1 MTNKKLKLAAMSV
14 ALTACV
20 AAQPMAAHAVEG
32 PDPAED
38 NAAPQAEPVAESST
52 PAPVAEEGEKQEKVG
67 EQEEFFPPPVN
78 EEAKSEEQAPAFGPG
93 TKTDDIII
101 DYKPAEKP
109 EEPGESGK
117 DGETDGSE
125 GSGET
130 DETENPDGTYVKGD
144 VIDNSKKDE
153 ATGKDG
159 KIGEATKE
167 ETPDSS
173 SSTTV
178 VDPDAEVK
186 KGDPVVGKDED
197 GNTTITTPTE
207 TTGTETTTTTGTGK
221 ADSSTTITDTK
232 KGEEI
237 NLDDELG
244 KDVRPDWKTDKD
256 AKLGDYTV
264 DKVEP
269 AKDGNSK
276 TLTLKKTSPTE
287 EKEMAAEDIAKLLD
301 VPEGGVEKKE
311 ELDEEGN
318 PKTTYTLKKEEI
330 STDENGN
337 TVTRVTYYKITGNT
351 VETTTETT
359 LVLKVEKGTV
369 DVNNEDL
376 TTEIELP
383 SITAKNTDETKTDV
397 IEISSEKLGEMLQ
410 DEYYN
415 NVTGEYVYTENVDG
429 KEYTYKVKKMEDSK
443 PLTNAQLAER
453 LGEGFTGDD
462 NGVYYK
468 GEKLTFDQMEAV
480 RKTLSYTVEVTE
492 VTKTPGQV
500 EGGQESIES
509 AKETAKLEAIK
520 AALTDAARNA
530 GINVETDDFKNQ
542 LNTIDPTGKG
552 QLNLSYTDADGN
564 VHTVTLRYN
573 GATVSAPQPGT
584 PDSSKDTETRK
595 DVTDNVITGTAYV
608 TGSNT
613 WTESGSLNGTYVK
626 PGSGELPSLDGWTIA
641 SKDPEKGTTTY
652 KKEDTV
658 TSPDGTST
666 KITRT
671 CTITES
677 SASLSDTEK
686 EEIAWAEL
694 LNQHPEYKNKDEL
707 KAAGYNI
714 NISSMDFSGI
724 KCVEWTIDELSES
737 TKTDAKD
744 LNDKLVIPGGKN
756 WSIDEKART
765 ITVDGKTYDK
775 VTKTNDGYTCTV
787 EDKNGVKTTYTFT
800 KQAGAPLTP
809 EEIQTA
815 LAGQYSVSADSI
827 RLNADGK
834 TATFTKGNE
843 TITVD
848 YSTLSETLTVR
859 KDVHTSSSVT
869 DIIKDNKD
877 LEKAYDEL
885 WKQIQE
891 IQSKLLPGEELWIG
905 NLEVTDK
912 TEKTDIIKYFTTAIS
927 PENMSKDELIKALQ
941 EQERIAKNSTYVA
954 NKGSDYEET
963 KKNYYSGE
971 KTDEFKSFSK
981 APDGSKIEVYWKL
994 TWWGGY
1000 YYYTDANGQE
1010 VRVHSNTVHYEEQRD
1025 DIGHLDLASGSKLDL
1040 LPDKDDKVDQTDCV
1054 LVSKNLKLEWNYDA
1068 GNLVNG
1074 KGNQLVG
1081 LDSKISW
1088 DDEGG
1093 EGNGHYEYDRG
1104 TPNNCPDKSAYYKL
1118 TGTVAYDPIK
1128 ENGSIKL
1135 YQGQRGDYW
1144 TPGISA
1150 EDQAINAYLKAT
1162 GSSKTAASLTKKERD
1177 AIVGT
1182 YVVQI
1187 GTTGTNSTGESG
1199 YQVYLKSSELTAYG
1213 YMTRDANTCINSTYK
1228 RQDGTWGYVGGYD
1241 LMISKLTQV
1250 SEGKVVGQTES
1261 TIKTITAPL
1270 SIRSS
1275 QDFANRLLELNKQT
1289 TTHKTS
1295 ESATAYGENTS
1306 GGFDGAYT
1314 QNKSETVTG
1323 SGTGKGHYTTFTEVL
1338 KKLFTGSGSKEH
1350 DEGKVSY
1357 TYRTTD
1363 KVDTTPVSKE
1373 TVTTTDA
1380 HVDYNYTSIE
1390 TRTVT
1395 VNGEE
1400 TVIVPPVTPPVDPDT
1415 PDGPVED
1422 ETPDEVMT
1430 PETPELP
1437 AVQDAAPDE
1446 VVLPAEPEL
1455 PAVQDATA
1463 LPQTGVNWMAAL
1475 GMAFSGMLLT
1485 IAGAFASLKYKEK
1498 H

>member
-32 PDPAED
+32 PDSVED

-52 PAPVAEEGEKQEKVG
+52 PAPVAEEGEKQEEAG
-67 EQEEFFPPPVN
+67 EQEEFTPPRMN
-78 EEAKSEEQAPAFGPG
+78 EEAKKDDQAPAFGPG
-93 TKTDDIII
+93 TKTEDITI

-109 EEPGESGK
+109 EEP
-117 DGETDGSE
+117 D
-125 GSGET
+125 ET
-130 DETENPDGTYVKGD
+130 DEPETPGDTHLKGD
-144 VIDNSKKDE
+144 VIDNSKKNE
-153 ATGKDG
+153 ETGEDG

-197 GNTTITTPTE
+197 GSTTITTPTE

-244 KDVRPDWKTDKD
+244 QDVRPDWKTDKD
-256 AKLGDYTV
+256 DKLGGYTV

-269 AKDGNSK
+269 AEDGNSK
-276 TLTLKKTSPTE
+276 ELTLKKTSEPET
-287 EKEMAAEDIAKLLD
+287 KEMSAEDVAKLLD

-318 PKTTYTLKKEEI
+318 PKTTYTLKKEET

-337 TVTRVTYYKITGNT
+337 TVTRTTYYEITGNSVKT
-351 VETTTETT
+351 RTETT

-369 DVNNEDL
+369 DVDDKDL
-376 TTEIELP
+376 TTKVELP

-397 IEISSEKLGEMLQ
+397 IEISSEKLGEMLK

-429 KEYTYKVKKMEDSK
+429 KEYTYKVKKTENTK
-443 PLTNAQLAER
+443 PLTHAQLADR
-453 LGEGFTGDD
+453 LGEGFSVDADGD
-462 NGVYYK
+462 VCYK
-468 GEKLTFDQMEAV
+468 GEKLNLDQMEAV

-500 EGGQESIES
+500 EGGQESIKS
-509 AKETAKLEAIK
+509 AEETAKLEAIK
-520 AALTDAARNA
+520 AALTDAAKKT
-530 GINVETDDFKNQ
+530 GINVDSEDFKNQ

-573 GATVSAPQPGT
+573 GATVSAPEPG
-584 PDSSKDTETRK
+584 SSDPSKNTETRK

-608 TGSNT
+608 NGSNT

-626 PGSGELPSLDGWTIA
+626 PDSGELPSLDGWTIA

-658 TSPDGTST
+658 TSPDGTIT

-686 EEIAWAEL
+686 EEIAWKEL
-694 LNQHPEYKNKDEL
+694 QNKTGKD
-707 KAAGYNI
+707 KATLLQEGYSI
-714 NISSMDFSGI
+714 DIGSMDFSGI
-724 KCVEWTIDELSES
+724 KRVEWTIDTLSES
-737 TKTDAKD
+737 TKTDTKD

-756 WSIDEKART
+756 WSIDENAGT
-765 ITVDGKTYDK
+765 ITVDGKTYDN
-775 VTKTNDGYTCTV
+775 VTKTDDGYTCTV

-834 TATFTKGNE
+834 TATFTKGDE

-869 DIIKDNKD
+869 GIIKDDKD

-891 IQSKLLPGEELWIG
+891 IQSKLQPGEELWIG
-905 NLEVTDK
+905 K
-912 TEKTDIIKYFTTAIS
+912 TKIDSTTQKEDIIKYFTKAIS
-927 PENMSKDELIKALQ
+927 PDNMSKDELIKALQ

-971 KTDEFKSFSK
+971 KTDEFKYFSK
-981 APDGSKIEVYWKL
+981 APDDSKIEVYWKW

-1010 VRVHSNTVHYEEQRD
+1010 VRVHSNTVHSEEQRD

-1040 LPDKDDKVDQTDCV
+1040 LPDKDGKVDQTDCV

-1068 GNLVNG
+1068 GKLVNG
-1074 KGNQLVG
+1074 KDNQTVG

-1093 EGNGHYEYDRG
+1093 EGSGHYEYDRG
-1104 TPNNCPDKSAYYKL
+1104 NRNNNPDKSAYYKL

-1135 YQGQRGDYW
+1135 YQGQWGDYW
-1144 TPGISA
+1144 NPGISA
-1150 EDQAINAYLKAT
+1150 EDEAINAYLKAT
-1162 GSSKTAASLTKKERD
+1162 GSSKTYRDLTTKERN

-1182 YVVQI
+1182 YVVKI

-1213 YMTRDANTCINSTYK
+1213 YMSRDANTCINSTYK

-1241 LMISKLTQV
+1241 LMISELTQV
-1250 SEGKVVGQTES
+1250 REGKVVGQTES

-1275 QDFANRLLELNKQT
+1275 QDFAKRLLELNKQT
-1289 TTHKTS
+1289 TTHKTG
-1295 ESATAYGENTS
+1295 EGATAYGENTS
-1306 GGFDGAYT
+1306 GDFDGTYT
-1314 QNKSETVTG
+1314 QKKSETVEA
-1323 SGTGKGHYTTFTEVL
+1323 SGTGSGHYTTFTEVL
-1338 KKLFTGSGSKEH
+1338 KKIFSGSGSKEH
-1350 DEGKVSY
+1350 DEGSVSY
-1357 TYRTTD
+1357 THRTTD
-1363 KVDTTPVSKE
+1363 KVNTTPVSKE

-1380 HVDYNYTSIE
+1380 HVGYNYTSIE
-1390 TRTVT
+1390 TRKVT

-1422 ETPDEVMT
+1422 ETPDEVVT

-1437 AVQDAAPDE
+1437 PVQDATPDAP
-1446 VVLPAEPEL
+1446 VLPSDAVL
-1455 PAVQDATA
+1455 PAVQDA

>member
-32 PDPAED
+32 PDSVED
-38 NAAPQAEPVAESST
+38 NAAPQAEPVVESST
-52 PAPVAEEGEKQEKVG
+52 PAPVAEEGEKQEEAG
-67 EQEEFFPPPVN
+67 EQEEFTPPRMN
-78 EEAKSEEQAPAFGPG
+78 EEAKKDDQAPAFGPG

-269 AKDGNSK
+269 AEDGNSK
-276 TLTLKKTSPTE
+276 ELTLKKTSPTE

-301 VPEGGVEKKE
+301 VPEGGVEKKT
-311 ELDEEGN
+311 DNEGN
-318 PKTTYTLKKEEI
+318 TTYTLKKEET

-337 TVTRVTYYKITGNT
+337 TVTRVTYYEITGNSVKT
-351 VETTTETT
+351 RTETT
-359 LVLKVEKGTV
+359 LKLKVEKGTV
-369 DVNNEDL
+369 DVDEKDL
-376 TTEIELP
+376 TTKVELP

-397 IEISSEKLGEMLQ
+397 IEISSEKLGEMLK

-429 KEYTYKVKKMEDSK
+429 KEYTYKVKKTENTK
-443 PLTNAQLAER
+443 PLTNEQLANR
-453 LGEGFTGDD
+453 LGEGFTADA

-468 GEKLTFDQMEAV
+468 GEKLNLDQMEAV
-480 RKTLSYTVEVTE
+480 RKTLSYTVAVTE
-492 VTKTPGQV
+492 ITKNEGQV
-500 EGGQESIES
+500 EGGQESIKS
-509 AKETAKLEAIK
+509 AEETAKLEAIK
-520 AALTDAARNA
+520 AALTDAAKKT
-530 GINVETDDFKNQ
+530 GINVDSEDFKNQ

-564 VHTVTLRYN
+564 VHTVTLCYD
-573 GATVSAPQPGT
+573 GATVSAPEPG
-584 PDSSKDTETRK
+584 SSDPSKNTETREDIK
-595 DVTDNVITGTAYV
+595 DYTVTGTAYV

-626 PGSGELPSLDGWTIA
+626 PGSGELPSLEGWTIA

-652 KKEDTV
+652 KKEETV

-677 SASLSDTEK
+677 SASLTDAEK
-686 EEIAWAEL
+686 EEIAWKEL
-694 LNQHPEYKNKDEL
+694 QNKTGRD
-707 KAAGYNI
+707 KATLLQEGYSI
-714 NISSMDFSGI
+714 DIGSMDFSGI
-724 KCVEWTIDELSES
+724 KRVEWTIDTLSES
-737 TKTDAKD
+737 TKTDTKD

-756 WSIDEKART
+756 WSIDENAGT
-765 ITVDGKTYDK
+765 ITVDGNIYRN
-775 VTKTNDGYTCTV
+775 VTKTDDGYTCTV

-834 TATFTKGNE
+834 TATFTKGDE

-869 DIIKDNKD
+869 GIIKDDKD

-891 IQSKLLPGEELWIG
+891 IQSKLQPGEELRIG
-905 NLEVTDK
+905 ETKIDSTTK
-912 TEKTDIIKYFTTAIS
+912 KEDIIKYFTKAIS
-927 PENMSKDELIKALQ
+927 PDDMSKDELIKALQ
-941 EQERIAKNSTYVA
+941 EQERIAKSSTYVA

-971 KTDEFKSFSK
+971 KTDEFKYFSK
-981 APDGSKIEVYWKL
+981 APDDSKIEVYWKW

-1010 VRVHSNTVHYEEQRD
+1010 VRVDSNTVHSEEQRD

-1040 LPDKDDKVDQTDCV
+1040 LPDEDGKVNQTDCV

-1068 GNLVNG
+1068 GKLVNG
-1074 KGNQLVG
+1074 KDNQTVG

-1093 EGNGHYEYDRG
+1093 EGSGHYEYDRG
-1104 TPNNCPDKSAYYKL
+1104 NRNNNPDKSAYYKL

-1135 YQGQRGDYW
+1135 YQGGYDGWYW
-1144 TPGISA
+1144 VSA
-1150 EDQAINAYLKAT
+1150 EDQAINAYLEAT

-1182 YVVQI
+1182 YVVKI

-1213 YMTRDANTCINSTYK
+1213 YMSRDANTCINSTYK

-1241 LMISKLTQV
+1241 LMISELTQV
-1250 SEGKVVGQTES
+1250 REGKVVGQTES

-1275 QDFANRLLELNKQT
+1275 QDFAKRLLELNKQT
-1289 TTHKTS
+1289 TTTHKTG
-1295 ESATAYGENTS
+1295 EGATAFGDNTS
-1306 GGFDGAYT
+1306 GSFSGTYT
-1314 QNKSETVTG
+1314 QKKSETVEA
-1323 SGTGKGHYTTFTEVL
+1323 SGTGSGHYTTFTEVL
-1338 KKLFTGSGSKEH
+1338 KKIFSGSGSKEH
-1350 DEGKVSY
+1350 DEGSVSY
-1357 TYRTTD
+1357 THRTTD
-1363 KVDTTPVSKE
+1363 KVNTTPVSKE

-1380 HVDYNYTSIE
+1380 HVGYNYTSIE

-1422 ETPDEVMT
+1422 ETPDEVVT

-1437 AVQDAAPDE
+1437 PVQDATPDAP
-1446 VVLPAEPEL
+1446 VLPSDAVL
-1455 PAVQDATA
+1455 PAVQDA

-1475 GMAFSGMLLT
+1475 GMAFSGMLLMVV
-1485 IAGAFASLKYKEK
+1485 GAFTSLKYKEK

>member
-1 MTNKKLKLAAMSV
+1 MTNKKLKLATMSV

-32 PDPAED
+32 PDSVED
-38 NAAPQAEPVAESST
+38 NAAPQAEP
-52 PAPVAEEGEKQEKVG
+52 APVEGKTAEGEVEGEEEKQE
-67 EQEEFFPPPVN
+67 EFVSPVN
-78 EEAKSEEQAPAFGPG
+78 DEAKKDDQAPAFGPG

-109 EEPGESGK
+109 DETGKSGE
-117 DGETDGSE
+117 DGETDGSD

-221 ADSSTTITDTK
+221 ADSTTTTITDTK
-232 KGEEI
+232 KGDQIDLNEELK
-237 NLDDELG
+237 NKDG
-244 KDVRPDWKTDKD
+244 KVEEPTWETKAED
-256 AKLGDYTV
+256 KLGDYTV
-264 DKVEP
+264 KEVEDTKGDP
-269 AKDGNSK
+269 NSK
-276 TLTLKKTSPTE
+276 TLTLKKTSDSET
-287 EKEMAAEDIAKLLD
+287 KEMSAEDVAKLLD
-301 VPEGGVEKKE
+301 VPGDGVEKKT
-311 ELDEEGN
+311 DDEGN
-318 PKTTYTLKKEEI
+318 TTYTLKKEET

-337 TVTRVTYYKITGNT
+337 TVTRVTYYEITGNSVKT
-351 VETTTETT
+351 RTETT
-359 LVLKVEKGTV
+359 LKLKVEKGTV
-369 DVNNEDL
+369 DVDDKDL
-376 TTEIELP
+376 TTKVELP

-397 IEISSEKLGEMLQ
+397 IEISSEKLGEMLK

-429 KEYTYKVKKMEDSK
+429 KEYTYKVKKTENTK
-443 PLTNAQLAER
+443 PLTHAQLADR

-468 GEKLTFDQMEAV
+468 GEKLNLDQMEAV

-500 EGGQESIES
+500 EGGQESIKS
-509 AKETAKLEAIK
+509 AEETAKLEAIK
-520 AALTDAARNA
+520 AALTDAAKKT
-530 GINVETDDFKNQ
+530 GINVDSEDFKNQ

-564 VHTVTLRYN
+564 VHTVTLRYD
-573 GATVSAPQPGT
+573 GATVSAPQPGSSD
-584 PDSSKDTETRK
+584 PSKDTETRK

-652 KKEDTV
+652 KKEETV
-658 TSPDGTST
+658 TLPDGTST

-671 CTITES
+671 CTIKES
-677 SASLSDTEK
+677 SASLSDAEK
-686 EEIAWAEL
+686 EEIAWKEL
-694 LNQHPEYKNKDEL
+694 QNKTGKD
-707 KAAGYNI
+707 KATLLQEGYSI
-714 NISSMDFSGI
+714 DIGSMDFSGI
-724 KCVEWTIDELSES
+724 KRVEWTINELSES

-834 TATFTKGNE
+834 TATFTKGDE

-869 DIIKDNKD
+869 GIIKDDKD

-891 IQSKLLPGEELWIG
+891 IQSKLQPGEELRIG
-905 NLEVTDK
+905 ETKIDSTTK
-912 TEKTDIIKYFTTAIS
+912 KEDIIKYFTKAIS
-927 PENMSKDELIKALQ
+927 PDDMSKDELIKALQ
-941 EQERIAKNSTYVA
+941 EQERIAKSSTYVA

-971 KTDEFKSFSK
+971 KTGEFKYFSK
-981 APDGSKIEVYWKL
+981 APDGSKIEVYWKS
-994 TWWGGY
+994 TWGWNGY
-1000 YYYTDANGQE
+1000 YYYTDANGHE
-1010 VRVHSNTVHYEEQRD
+1010 VRVDSNTVHSEEQRD
-1025 DIGHLDLASGSKLDL
+1025 DIKHLDLASGSKLDL
-1040 LPDKDDKVDQTDCV
+1040 LPDEDGKVNQTDCV

-1068 GNLVNG
+1068 GKLVNG
-1074 KGNQLVG
+1074 KGNQTVG

-1093 EGNGHYEYDRG
+1093 KGSGHYEYDRG
-1104 TPNNCPDKSAYYKL
+1104 DPNKNPDKSAYYKL

-1150 EDQAINAYLKAT
+1150 EDEAINAYLKAT
-1162 GSSKTAASLTKKERD
+1162 GSSKTYRDLTTKERN

-1182 YVVQI
+1182 YVVKI

-1213 YMTRDANTCINSTYK
+1213 YMSRDANTCINSTYK

-1241 LMISKLTQV
+1241 LMISELTQV
-1250 SEGKVVGQTES
+1250 REGKVVGQTES

-1275 QDFANRLLELNKQT
+1275 QDFAKRLLELNKQT
-1289 TTHKTS
+1289 TTTHKTG
-1295 ESATAYGENTS
+1295 EGATAYGENTS
-1306 GGFDGAYT
+1306 GGFDGTYT
-1314 QNKSETVTG
+1314 QKKSETVEG

-1338 KKLFTGSGSKEH
+1338 KKIFSGSGSKEH
-1350 DEGKVSY
+1350 DEGSVSY
-1357 TYRTTD
+1357 THRTTD
-1363 KVDTTPVSKE
+1363 KVNTTPVSKE
-1373 TVTTTDA
+1373 TVTTTAA
-1380 HVDYNYTSIE
+1380 HVGYNYTSIE

-1400 TVIVPPVTPPVDPDT
+1400 TVIVPPVTPPET
-1415 PDGPVED
+1415 PVED
-1422 ETPDEVMT
+1422 ETPDEVVT

-1437 AVQDAAPDE
+1437 PVQDATPDTP
-1446 VVLPAEPEL
+1446 VLPSDAVL
-1455 PAVQDATA
+1455 PAVQDA

-1485 IAGAFASLKYKEK
+1485 IAGAFTSLKYKEK

>member
-1 MTNKKLKLAAMSV
+1 M
-14 ALTACV
+14 
-20 AAQPMAAHAVEG
+20 
-32 PDPAED
+32 
-38 NAAPQAEPVAESST
+38 
-52 PAPVAEEGEKQEKVG
+52 
-67 EQEEFFPPPVN
+67 N

-93 TKTDDIII
+93 IKTDDITI
-101 DYKPAEKP
+101 DYKPAAKP
-109 EEPGESGK
+109 EEPGE
-117 DGETDGSE
+117 
-125 GSGET
+125 T
-130 DETENPDGTYVKGD
+130 DEPETPGDTHLKGD

-153 ATGKDG
+153 ATGEDG
-159 KIGEATKE
+159 KIGTATKE

-269 AKDGNSK
+269 AEDGNSK
-276 TLTLKKTSPTE
+276 ELTLKKTSPTE

-301 VPEGGVEKKE
+301 VPEGGVEKKT
-311 ELDEEGN
+311 DNEGN
-318 PKTTYTLKKEEI
+318 TTYTLKKEET

-337 TVTRVTYYKITGNT
+337 TVTRVTYYEITGNSVKT
-351 VETTTETT
+351 RTETT
-359 LVLKVEKGTV
+359 LKLKVEKGTV
-369 DVNNEDL
+369 DVDEKDL
-376 TTEIELP
+376 TTKVELP

-397 IEISSEKLGEMLQ
+397 IEISSEKLGEMLK

-429 KEYTYKVKKMEDSK
+429 KEYTYKVKKTENTK
-443 PLTNAQLAER
+443 PLTNEQLANR
-453 LGEGFTGDD
+453 LGEGFTADA

-468 GEKLTFDQMEAV
+468 GEKLNLDQMEAV
-480 RKTLSYTVEVTE
+480 RKTLSYTVAVTE
-492 VTKTPGQV
+492 ITKNEGQV
-500 EGGQESIES
+500 EGGQESIKS
-509 AKETAKLEAIK
+509 AEETAKLEAIK
-520 AALTDAARNA
+520 AALTDAAKKT
-530 GINVETDDFKNQ
+530 GINVDSEDFKNQ

-564 VHTVTLRYN
+564 VHTVTLCYD
-573 GATVSAPQPGT
+573 GATVSAPEPG
-584 PDSSKDTETRK
+584 SSDPSKNTETREDIK
-595 DVTDNVITGTAYV
+595 DYTVTGTAYV

-626 PGSGELPSLDGWTIA
+626 PGSGELPSLEGWTIA

-652 KKEDTV
+652 KKEETV

-677 SASLSDTEK
+677 SASLTDAEK
-686 EEIAWAEL
+686 EEIAWKEL
-694 LNQHPEYKNKDEL
+694 QNKTGRD
-707 KAAGYNI
+707 KATLLQEGYSI
-714 NISSMDFSGI
+714 DIGSMDFSGI
-724 KCVEWTIDELSES
+724 KRVEWTIDTLSES
-737 TKTDAKD
+737 TKTDTKD

-756 WSIDEKART
+756 WSIDENAGT
-765 ITVDGKTYDK
+765 ITVDGNIYRN
-775 VTKTNDGYTCTV
+775 VTKTDDGYTCTV

-834 TATFTKGNE
+834 TATFTKGDE

-869 DIIKDNKD
+869 GIIKDDKD

-891 IQSKLLPGEELWIG
+891 IQSKLQPGEELRIG
-905 NLEVTDK
+905 ETKIDSTTK
-912 TEKTDIIKYFTTAIS
+912 KEDIIKYFTKAIS
-927 PENMSKDELIKALQ
+927 PDDMSKDELIKALQ
-941 EQERIAKNSTYVA
+941 EQERIAKSSTYVA

-971 KTDEFKSFSK
+971 KTDEFKYFSK
-981 APDGSKIEVYWKL
+981 APDDSKIEVYWKW

-1010 VRVHSNTVHYEEQRD
+1010 VRVDSNTVHSEEQRD

-1040 LPDKDDKVDQTDCV
+1040 LPDEDGKVNQTDCV

-1068 GNLVNG
+1068 GKLVNG
-1074 KGNQLVG
+1074 KDNQTVG

-1093 EGNGHYEYDRG
+1093 EGSGHYEYDRG
-1104 TPNNCPDKSAYYKL
+1104 NRNNNPDKSAYYKL

-1135 YQGQRGDYW
+1135 YQGGYDGWYW
-1144 TPGISA
+1144 VSA
-1150 EDQAINAYLKAT
+1150 EDQAINAYLEAT

-1182 YVVQI
+1182 YVVKI

-1241 LMISKLTQV
+1241 LMISELTQV
-1250 SEGKVVGQTES
+1250 REGKVVGQTES

-1275 QDFANRLLELNKQT
+1275 QDFAKRLLELNKQT
-1289 TTHKTS
+1289 TTTHKTG
-1295 ESATAYGENTS
+1295 EGATAYGENTS
-1306 GGFDGAYT
+1306 GDFDGTYT
-1314 QNKSETVTG
+1314 QKKSETVEA
-1323 SGTGKGHYTTFTEVL
+1323 SGTGSGHYTTFTEVL
-1338 KKLFTGSGSKEH
+1338 KKIFSGSGSKEH
-1350 DEGKVSY
+1350 DEGSVSY
-1357 TYRTTD
+1357 THRTTD
-1363 KVDTTPVSKE
+1363 KVNTTPVSKE

-1380 HVDYNYTSIE
+1380 HVGYNYTSIE

-1400 TVIVPPVTPPVDPDT
+1400 TVIVPPVTPPET
-1415 PDGPVED
+1415 PVED
-1422 ETPDEVMT
+1422 VTPDEVVMT

-1437 AVQDAAPDE
+1437 PVQDATPDTP
-1446 VVLPAEPEL
+1446 VLPSDAVL
-1455 PAVQDATA
+1455 PAVQDA

>member
-1 MTNKKLKLAAMSV
+1 M
-14 ALTACV
+14 
-20 AAQPMAAHAVEG
+20 
-32 PDPAED
+32 
-38 NAAPQAEPVAESST
+38 
-52 PAPVAEEGEKQEKVG
+52 
-67 EQEEFFPPPVN
+67 N

-93 TKTDDIII
+93 TKTDDITI
-101 DYKPAEKP
+101 DYKPAAKP
-109 EEPGESGK
+109 EEPGKSGE
-117 DGETDGSE
+117 DGEADGSE

-256 AKLGDYTV
+256 AKLGGYTV

-276 TLTLKKTSPTE
+276 TLTLKKTSEPET
-287 EKEMAAEDIAKLLD
+287 KEMSAEDVAKLLD
-301 VPEGGVEKKE
+301 VPEDGVEKKT
-311 ELDEEGN
+311 DDEGN
-318 PKTTYTLKKEEI
+318 TTYTLKKEET

-337 TVTRVTYYKITGNT
+337 TVTRVTYYEITGNSVKT
-351 VETTTETT
+351 RTETT

-369 DVNNEDL
+369 DVDDKDL
-376 TTEIELP
+376 TTKVELP

-397 IEISSEKLGEMLQ
+397 IEISSEKLGEMLK

-415 NVTGEYVYTENVDG
+415 NDTGEYVYTETDANG
-429 KEYTYKVKKMEDSK
+429 KEYTYKVKKTEDTK
-443 PLTNAQLAER
+443 PLTNKQLADR

-468 GEKLTFDQMEAV
+468 GEKLNLDQMEAV

-500 EGGQESIES
+500 EGGQESIKS
-509 AKETAKLEAIK
+509 AEETAKLEAIK
-520 AALTDAARNA
+520 AALTDAAKKT
-530 GINVETDDFKNQ
+530 GINVDSEDFKNQ

-564 VHTVTLRYN
+564 VHTVTLRYD
-573 GATVSAPQPGT
+573 GATVSAPQPGSSD
-584 PDSSKDTETRK
+584 PSKDTETRK

-626 PGSGELPSLDGWTIA
+626 PGSGELPSFDGWTIA

-652 KKEDTV
+652 KKEETV

-724 KCVEWTIDELSES
+724 KRVEWTIDTLSES
-737 TKTDAKD
+737 TKTDTKD

-756 WSIDEKART
+756 WSIDENAGT
-765 ITVDGKTYDK
+765 ITVDGNIYRN
-775 VTKTNDGYTCTV
+775 VTKTDDGYTCTV

-905 NLEVTDK
+905 K
-912 TEKTDIIKYFTTAIS
+912 TKIDSTTKKEDIIKYFTKAIS

-981 APDGSKIEVYWKL
+981 APDGSKIEVYWKS
-994 TWWGGY
+994 TWLWYGY

-1010 VRVHSNTVHYEEQRD
+1010 VRVDNNTVHSEEQRD

-1040 LPDKDDKVDQTDCV
+1040 LPDEDGKVDQTDCV

-1074 KGNQLVG
+1074 KGNQPVG

-1093 EGNGHYEYDRG
+1093 KGDGHYEYDRG
-1104 TPNNCPDKSAYYKL
+1104 NSNNCPDKSAYYKL

-1150 EDQAINAYLKAT
+1150 EDEAINAYLKAT
-1162 GSSKTAASLTKKERD
+1162 GSNKTAASLTKKERD

-1241 LMISKLTQV
+1241 LMISELTQV

-1275 QDFANRLLELNKQT
+1275 QDFAKRLLELNKQT
-1289 TTHKTS
+1289 TTTHKTG
-1295 ESATAYGENTS
+1295 EGATAYGENTS
-1306 GGFDGAYT
+1306 GDFDGTYT
-1314 QNKSETVTG
+1314 QKKSETVEG

-1338 KKLFTGSGSKEH
+1338 KKIFSGSGSKEH
-1350 DEGKVSY
+1350 DEGSVSY
-1357 TYRTTD
+1357 THRTTD
-1363 KVDTTPVSKE
+1363 KVNTTPVSKE

-1380 HVDYNYTSIE
+1380 HVGYNYTSIE

-1400 TVIVPPVTPPVDPDT
+1400 TVIVPPVTPPET
-1415 PDGPVED
+1415 PVED
-1422 ETPDEVMT
+1422 ETPDEVVT
-1430 PETPELP
+1430 PETPKLPPVQDATPDAPVLPSDAVLP
-1437 AVQDAAPDE
+1437 AVQD
-1446 VVLPAEPEL
+1446 
-1455 PAVQDATA
+1455 A

>member
-32 PDPAED
+32 PDSVED
-38 NAAPQAEPVAESST
+38 NAAPQAEP
-52 PAPVAEEGEKQEKVG
+52 APVEGKTAEGEVEGEEEKQE
-67 EQEEFFPPPVN
+67 EFVPPVN
-78 EEAKSEEQAPAFGPG
+78 DEAKKDDQAPAYGPG

-109 EEPGESGK
+109 EEPGKSGE
-117 DGETDGSE
+117 DGETDSSE

-197 GNTTITTPTE
+197 GNPTITTPTE

-221 ADSSTTITDTK
+221 ADSSTTIITDTK

-237 NLDDELG
+237 DLNKELKNKDG
-244 KDVRPDWKTDKD
+244 KVKKPTWETKAED
-256 AKLGDYTV
+256 KLGDYTV
-264 DKVEP
+264 KEVKATEGDP
-269 AKDGNSK
+269 NSK
-276 TLTLKKTSPTE
+276 TLTLKKTSDPET
-287 EKEMAAEDIAKLLD
+287 KEMSAEDVAKLLD
-301 VPEGGVEKKE
+301 VPKDGVEKKTD
-311 ELDEEGN
+311 DEG
-318 PKTTYTLKKEEI
+318 KTTYILKKEET

-337 TVTRVTYYKITGNT
+337 TVTRVTYYKITDNT

-369 DVNNEDL
+369 DVDNEDL
-376 TTEIELP
+376 TTEIKLP

-397 IEISSEKLGEMLQ
+397 IEISSEKLGKML
-410 DEYYN
+410 DDKNYN
-415 NVTGEYVYTENVDG
+415 KDTGEYVYTETVDG
-429 KEYTYKVKKMEDSK
+429 KEYTYKVKKTENTK
-443 PLTNAQLAER
+443 PLTPAQLAER
-453 LGEGFTGDD
+453 LGEGFTADD

-468 GEKLTFDQMEAV
+468 GEKLNFDQMKAV

-500 EGGQESIES
+500 EGGQESIKS
-509 AKETAKLEAIK
+509 AEETAKLEAIK

-686 EEIAWAEL
+686 EEIAWNEL
-694 LNQHPEYKNKDEL
+694 QNKTGKD
-707 KAAGYNI
+707 KATLIQEGYSI
-714 NISSMDFSGI
+714 DIGSMDFSGI
-724 KCVEWTIDELSES
+724 KRVEWTIDELSES

-756 WSIDEKART
+756 WSIDEKAGT

-834 TATFTKGNE
+834 TATFTKGDE

-981 APDGSKIEVYWKL
+981 APDGSKIEVYWKS

-1074 KGNQLVG
+1074 KGNQPVG

-1093 EGNGHYEYDRG
+1093 EGDGHYEYDRG
-1104 TPNNCPDKSAYYKL
+1104 NPNNCPDKSAYYKL

-1135 YQGQRGDYW
+1135 YQGGYDGW
-1144 TPGISA
+1144 HWVSA

-1162 GSSKTAASLTKKERD
+1162 GSSKTAASLTKKERN

-1182 YVVQI
+1182 YVVKI

-1199 YQVYLKSSELTAYG
+1199 YQVYLKTSELTAYG

-1306 GGFDGAYT
+1306 GGFNGAYT
-1314 QNKSETVTG
+1314 QDKSETVTG

-1363 KVDTTPVSKE
+1363 KVNTTPVSKE

-1390 TRTVT
+1390 TRKVT
-1395 VNGEE
+1395 VSGEE

-1422 ETPDEVMT
+1422 ETPDEVVT

-1437 AVQDAAPDE
+1437 PVQDATPDDAAPE
-1446 VVLPAEPEL
+1446 TPVLPSDAVL
-1455 PAVQDATA
+1455 PAVQDA

-1485 IAGAFASLKYKEK
+1485 IVGAFTSLKYKEK

>member
-32 PDPAED
+32 PDSVED
-38 NAAPQAEPVAESST
+38 NAAPQAEP
-52 PAPVAEEGEKQEKVG
+52 APVEGKTAEGEVEGEEEKQE
-67 EQEEFFPPPVN
+67 EFVPPEN
-78 EEAKSEEQAPAFGPG
+78 DEAKKDDQAPAFGPG

-109 EEPGESGK
+109 EEPGKSGE
-117 DGETDGSE
+117 DGETDSSE

-197 GNTTITTPTE
+197 GNPTITTPTE
-207 TTGTETTTTTGTGK
+207 TTGTQTTTTTGTGK
-221 ADSSTTITDTK
+221 ADSSTTIITDTK

-237 NLDDELG
+237 DLNKELKNKDG
-244 KDVRPDWKTDKD
+244 KVKKPTWETKAED
-256 AKLGDYTV
+256 KLGDYTV
-264 DKVEP
+264 KEVKATEGDP
-269 AKDGNSK
+269 NSK
-276 TLTLKKTSPTE
+276 TLTLKKTSDPET
-287 EKEMAAEDIAKLLD
+287 KEMSAEDVAKLLD
-301 VPEGGVEKKE
+301 VPKDGVEKKTD
-311 ELDEEGN
+311 DEG
-318 PKTTYTLKKEEI
+318 KTTYILKKEET

-337 TVTRVTYYKITGNT
+337 TVTRVTYYKITDNT

-369 DVNNEDL
+369 DVDNEDL
-376 TTEIELP
+376 TTEIKLP

-397 IEISSEKLGEMLQ
+397 IEISSEKLGKML
-410 DEYYN
+410 DDKNYN
-415 NVTGEYVYTENVDG
+415 KDTGEYVYTETVDG
-429 KEYTYKVKKMEDSK
+429 KEYTYKVKKTENTK
-443 PLTNAQLAER
+443 PLTPAQLAER
-453 LGEGFTGDD
+453 LGEGFTADD

-468 GEKLTFDQMEAV
+468 GEKLNFDQMKAV

-500 EGGQESIES
+500 EGGQESIKS
-509 AKETAKLEAIK
+509 AEETAKLEAIK

-564 VHTVTLRYN
+564 VHTVTLRYD

-584 PDSSKDTETRK
+584 PDSSKGTETRK

-608 TGSNT
+608 NGSNT

-658 TSPDGTST
+658 TSPDGTIT

-686 EEIAWAEL
+686 EEIAWNEL
-694 LNQHPEYKNKDEL
+694 QNKTGKD
-707 KAAGYNI
+707 KATLIQEGYSI
-714 NISSMDFSGI
+714 DIGSMDFSGI
-724 KCVEWTIDELSES
+724 KRVEWTIDELSES

-815 LAGQYSVSADSI
+815 LAGQYSVPADSI

-834 TATFTKGNE
+834 TATFTKGDE

-891 IQSKLLPGEELWIG
+891 IQSKLQPGEELWIG

-941 EQERIAKNSTYVA
+941 EQERIAKSSTYVA

-981 APDGSKIEVYWKL
+981 APDGSKIEVYWKS

-1074 KGNQLVG
+1074 KGNQPVG

-1093 EGNGHYEYDRG
+1093 EGDGHYEYDRG
-1104 TPNNCPDKSAYYKL
+1104 NPNNCPDKSAYYKL

-1182 YVVQI
+1182 YVVKI

-1199 YQVYLKSSELTAYG
+1199 YQVYLKTSELTAYG

-1275 QDFANRLLELNKQT
+1275 QDFANRLLELNQQT

-1295 ESATAYGENTS
+1295 ERATAYGENTS

-1314 QNKSETVTG
+1314 QDKSETVTG

-1357 TYRTTD
+1357 THRTTD
-1363 KVDTTPVSKE
+1363 KVNTTPVSKE
-1373 TVTTTDA
+1373 TETTTNA
-1380 HVDYNYTSIE
+1380 HVGYNYTSIE

-1422 ETPDEVMT
+1422 ETPDEVVT

-1437 AVQDAAPDE
+1437 PVQDATPDE

>member
-1 MTNKKLKLAAMSV
+1 M
-14 ALTACV
+14 
-20 AAQPMAAHAVEG
+20 
-32 PDPAED
+32 
-38 NAAPQAEPVAESST
+38 
-52 PAPVAEEGEKQEKVG
+52 
-67 EQEEFFPPPVN
+67 N
-78 EEAKSEEQAPAFGPG
+78 EEAKKDDQAPAFGPG

-109 EEPGESGK
+109 EEPGKSGE
-117 DGETDGSE
+117 DGEADGSE

-244 KDVRPDWKTDKD
+244 KDVRPDWKTNKD
-256 AKLGDYTV
+256 AKLGGYTV

-301 VPEGGVEKKE
+301 VPKDGVEKKT
-311 ELDEEGN
+311 DDEGN
-318 PKTTYTLKKEEI
+318 TTYTLKKEET

-337 TVTRVTYYKITGNT
+337 TVTRTTYYEITGT
-351 VETTTETT
+351 SVKTRTETT
-359 LVLKVEKGTV
+359 LKLKVEKGTV
-369 DVNNEDL
+369 DVDDKDL
-376 TTEIELP
+376 TTKVELP

-397 IEISSEKLGEMLQ
+397 IEISSEKLGEMLK

-429 KEYTYKVKKMEDSK
+429 KEYTYKVKKTENTK
-443 PLTNAQLAER
+443 PLTHAQLADR

-468 GEKLTFDQMEAV
+468 GEKLNLDQMEAV

-500 EGGQESIES
+500 EGGQESIKS
-509 AKETAKLEAIK
+509 AEETAKLEAIK
-520 AALTDAARNA
+520 AALTDAAKKT
-530 GINVETDDFKNQ
+530 GINVDSEDFKNQ

-564 VHTVTLRYN
+564 VHTVTLRYD
-573 GATVSAPQPGT
+573 GATVSAPQPGSSD
-584 PDSSKDTETRK
+584 PSKDTETRK

-652 KKEDTV
+652 KKEETV

-677 SASLSDTEK
+677 SASLSDAEK
-686 EEIAWAEL
+686 EEIAWKEL
-694 LNQHPEYKNKDEL
+694 QNKTGKD
-707 KAAGYNI
+707 KATLLQEGYSI
-714 NISSMDFSGI
+714 DIGSMDFSGI
-724 KCVEWTIDELSES
+724 KRVEWTIDTLSES
-737 TKTDAKD
+737 TKTDTKD

-756 WSIDEKART
+756 WSIDENAGT
-765 ITVDGKTYDK
+765 ITVDGNIYRN
-775 VTKTNDGYTCTV
+775 VTKTDDGYTCTV

-800 KQAGAPLTP
+800 KKAGAPLTP
-809 EEIQTA
+809 DEIQTA

-834 TATFTKGNE
+834 TATFTKGDE

-869 DIIKDNKD
+869 GIIKDDKD

-891 IQSKLLPGEELWIG
+891 IQSKLQPGEELRIG
-905 NLEVTDK
+905 ETKIDSTTK
-912 TEKTDIIKYFTTAIS
+912 KEDIIKYFTKAIS
-927 PENMSKDELIKALQ
+927 PDNMSKDELIKALQ

-971 KTDEFKSFSK
+971 KTGEFKYFSK
-981 APDGSKIEVYWKL
+981 APDGSKIEVYWKS
-994 TWWGGY
+994 TWGWNGY

-1010 VRVHSNTVHYEEQRD
+1010 VRVHSNTVHSEEQRD

-1040 LPDKDDKVDQTDCV
+1040 LPDEDGKVNQTDCV

-1068 GNLVNG
+1068 GKLVNG
-1074 KGNQLVG
+1074 KDNQTVG

-1093 EGNGHYEYDRG
+1093 EGSGHYEYDRG
-1104 TPNNCPDKSAYYKL
+1104 NRNNNPDKSAYYKL

-1135 YQGQRGDYW
+1135 YQGQWGDYW
-1144 TPGISA
+1144 NPGISA
-1150 EDQAINAYLKAT
+1150 EDEAINAYLKAT
-1162 GSSKTAASLTKKERD
+1162 GSSKTYRDLTTKERN

-1182 YVVQI
+1182 YVVKI

-1213 YMTRDANTCINSTYK
+1213 YMSRDANTCINSTYK

-1241 LMISKLTQV
+1241 LMISELTQV
-1250 SEGKVVGQTES
+1250 SEGKVIGQTES

-1275 QDFANRLLELNKQT
+1275 QDFAKRLLELNKQT
-1289 TTHKTS
+1289 TTTHKTG
-1295 ESATAYGENTS
+1295 EGATAYGENTS
-1306 GGFDGAYT
+1306 GDFDGTYT
-1314 QNKSETVTG
+1314 QKKSETVEA
-1323 SGTGKGHYTTFTEVL
+1323 SGTGSGHYTTFTEVL
-1338 KKLFTGSGSKEH
+1338 KKIFSGSGSKEH
-1350 DEGKVSY
+1350 DEGSISY
-1357 TYRTTD
+1357 THRTTD
-1363 KVDTTPVSKE
+1363 KVNTTPVSKE

-1380 HVDYNYTSIE
+1380 HVGYNYTSIE
-1390 TRTVT
+1390 TRKVT

-1422 ETPDEVMT
+1422 ETPDEVVT

-1437 AVQDAAPDE
+1437 PVQDATPDAP
-1446 VVLPAEPEL
+1446 VLPSDAVL
-1455 PAVQDATA
+1455 PAVQDA

>member
-1 MTNKKLKLAAMSV
+1 MLWK
-14 ALTACV
+14 
-20 AAQPMAAHAVEG
+20 
-32 PDPAED
+32 
-38 NAAPQAEPVAESST
+38 APTLSRITLPRR
-52 PAPVAEEGEKQEKVG
+52 PNPPLWKVRP
-67 EQEEFFPPPVN
+67 QKARSRAKRASRRSLPPPVN

-93 TKTDDIII
+93 TKTDDITI

-109 EEPGESGK
+109 EQPGKSGE
-117 DGETDGSE
+117 DGEADGSE

-159 KIGEATKE
+159 KIGTATKE

-244 KDVRPDWKTDKD
+244 KDVRPGWGTDKD
-256 AKLGDYTV
+256 DKLGGYTV
-264 DKVEP
+264 DKVENS
-269 AKDGNSK
+269 KDGNSK
-276 TLTLKKTSPTE
+276 ELTLKKTSPTE
-287 EKEMAAEDIAKLLD
+287 EKKMAAEDIAKLLD
-301 VPEGGVEKKE
+301 VPEGGVEKKT
-311 ELDEEGN
+311 DDEGN
-318 PKTTYTLKKEEI
+318 TTYTLKKEET

-337 TVTRVTYYKITGNT
+337 TVTRTTYYEITGNS
-351 VETTTETT
+351 VKTTTETT
-359 LVLKVEKGTV
+359 LKLKVEKGTV
-369 DVNNEDL
+369 DVDDKDL
-376 TTEIELP
+376 TTKVELP

-397 IEISSEKLGEMLQ
+397 IEISSEKLGEMLK

-415 NVTGEYVYTENVDG
+415 NDTGEYVYTENVDG
-429 KEYTYKVKKMEDSK
+429 KEYTYKVKKTENTK
-443 PLTNAQLAER
+443 PLTNAQLADR

-468 GEKLTFDQMEAV
+468 GEKLNLDQMEAV

-500 EGGQESIES
+500 EGGQESIKS
-509 AKETAKLEAIK
+509 AEETAKLEAIK
-520 AALTDAARNA
+520 AALTDAAKKT
-530 GINVETDDFKNQ
+530 GINVDSEDFKNQ

-573 GATVSAPQPGT
+573 GATVSTDPGT

-652 KKEDTV
+652 KKEETV

-686 EEIAWAEL
+686 EEIAWNEL
-694 LNQHPEYKNKDEL
+694 QNKTGKD
-707 KAAGYNI
+707 KATLIQEGYSI
-714 NISSMDFSGI
+714 DIGSMDFSGI
-724 KCVEWTIDELSES
+724 KRVEWTIAELSES

-756 WSIDEKART
+756 WSIDENAGT
-765 ITVDGKTYDK
+765 ITVDGNIYRN
-775 VTKTNDGYTCTV
+775 VTKTDDGYTCTV

-905 NLEVTDK
+905 K
-912 TEKTDIIKYFTTAIS
+912 TKIDSTTKKEDIIKYFTKAIS

-981 APDGSKIEVYWKL
+981 APDGSKIEVYWKS
-994 TWWGGY
+994 TWLWYGY

-1010 VRVHSNTVHYEEQRD
+1010 VRVDNNTVHYEEQRD

-1040 LPDKDDKVDQTDCV
+1040 LPDKDGKVDQTDCV

-1074 KGNQLVG
+1074 KGNQPVG

-1093 EGNGHYEYDRG
+1093 KGDGHYEYDRG
-1104 TPNNCPDKSAYYKL
+1104 NSNNCPDKSAYYKL

-1135 YQGQRGDYW
+1135 YQGGYDGWYW
-1144 TPGISA
+1144 VSA
-1150 EDQAINAYLKAT
+1150 EDQAINAYLEAT

-1241 LMISKLTQV
+1241 LMISELTQV
-1250 SEGKVVGQTES
+1250 REGKVVGQTES

-1275 QDFANRLLELNKQT
+1275 QDFAKRLLELNKQT
-1289 TTHKTS
+1289 TTTHKTG
-1295 ESATAYGENTS
+1295 EGATAYGENTS
-1306 GGFDGAYT
+1306 GDFDGTYT
-1314 QNKSETVTG
+1314 QKKSETVEA
-1323 SGTGKGHYTTFTEVL
+1323 SGTGSGHYTTFTEVL
-1338 KKLFTGSGSKEH
+1338 KKIFSGSGSKEH
-1350 DEGKVSY
+1350 DEGSVSY
-1357 TYRTTD
+1357 THRTTD
-1363 KVDTTPVSKE
+1363 KVNTTPVSKE

-1380 HVDYNYTSIE
+1380 HVGYNYTSIE
-1390 TRTVT
+1390 TRKVT

-1400 TVIVPPVTPPVDPDT
+1400 TVIVPPVTPPET
-1415 PDGPVED
+1415 PVED
-1422 ETPDEVMT
+1422 ETPDEVVT

-1437 AVQDAAPDE
+1437 PVQDVTPDDAAPETPDLPSD
-1446 VVLPAEPEL
+1446 VVL
-1455 PAVQDATA
+1455 PAVQDA

>member
-32 PDPAED
+32 PDSVED
-38 NAAPQAEPVAESST
+38 NAAPQAEP
-52 PAPVAEEGEKQEKVG
+52 APVEGKTAEGEVEGEEKK
-67 EQEEFFPPPVN
+67 QEEFVPPEN
-78 EEAKSEEQAPAFGPG
+78 DEAKKGDQAPAFGPG

-109 EEPGESGK
+109 EEPGE
-117 DGETDGSE
+117 
-125 GSGET
+125 T

-144 VIDNSKKDE
+144 VIDNNKKNE
-153 ATGKDG
+153 ETGKDG

-244 KDVRPDWKTDKD
+244 KDVRPDWSTDEK

-264 DKVEP
+264 KEVEP
-269 AKDGNSK
+269 SEDGNSK
-276 TLTLKKTSPTE
+276 TLTLKKTSEPET
-287 EKEMAAEDIAKLLD
+287 KKMSAEDVAKLLD
-301 VPEGGVEKKE
+301 VPEGGVEKKT
-311 ELDEEGN
+311 DDEGN
-318 PKTTYTLKKEEI
+318 TTYTLKKEET

-337 TVTRVTYYKITGNT
+337 TVTRVTYYEITGNSVKT
-351 VETTTETT
+351 RTETT

-369 DVNNEDL
+369 YVDDKDL
-376 TTEIELP
+376 TTEIKLP

-429 KEYTYKVKKMEDSK
+429 KEYTYKVKKTEDSK

-492 VTKTPGQV
+492 ITKTPGQV
-500 EGGQESIES
+500 EGGQESIKS
-509 AKETAKLEAIK
+509 AEETAKLEAIK

-686 EEIAWAEL
+686 EEIAWNEL
-694 LNQHPEYKNKDEL
+694 QNKTGKD
-707 KAAGYNI
+707 KATLIQEGYSI
-714 NISSMDFSGI
+714 DIGSMDFSGI
-724 KCVEWTIDELSES
+724 KRVEWTIDELSES

-756 WSIDEKART
+756 WSIDEKAGT

-834 TATFTKGNE
+834 TATFTKGDE

-971 KTDEFKSFSK
+971 KTDKFKSFSK
-981 APDGSKIEVYWKL
+981 APDGSKIEVYWKS

-1040 LPDKDDKVDQTDCV
+1040 LPDKDGNVDQTDCV
-1054 LVSKNLKLEWNYDA
+1054 LVSKNLEWNYDA

-1074 KGNQLVG
+1074 KGNQPVG

-1093 EGNGHYEYDRG
+1093 EGDGHYEYDRG
-1104 TPNNCPDKSAYYKL
+1104 NPNNCPDKSAYYKL

-1128 ENGSIKL
+1128 ENGNIKL
-1135 YQGQRGDYW
+1135 YQGGFDDYW
-1144 TPGISA
+1144 YWVSA

-1162 GSSKTAASLTKKERD
+1162 GSSKTAASLTKKERN

-1182 YVVQI
+1182 YVVKI
-1187 GTTGTNSTGESG
+1187 GTTDTNSTGESG
-1199 YQVYLKSSELTAYG
+1199 YQVYLKTSELTAYG
-1213 YMTRDANTCINSTYK
+1213 YMSRDANTCINSTYK

-1295 ESATAYGENTS
+1295 ERATAYGENTS

-1338 KKLFTGSGSKEH
+1338 KKLFSGKGETSYDTGN
-1350 DEGKVSY
+1350 VSY

-1363 KVDTTPVSKE
+1363 KVNTTPVSKE

-1422 ETPDEVMT
+1422 ETPDEVVT

-1437 AVQDAAPDE
+1437 PVQDATPDDAAPE
-1446 VVLPAEPEL
+1446 TPVLPSDAVL
-1455 PAVQDATA
+1455 PAVQDA

-1475 GMAFSGMLLT
+1475 GMAFSGMLLMVV
-1485 IAGAFASLKYKEK
+1485 GAFASLKYKEK

>member
-1 MTNKKLKLAAMSV
+1 M
-14 ALTACV
+14 
-20 AAQPMAAHAVEG
+20 
-32 PDPAED
+32 
-38 NAAPQAEPVAESST
+38 
-52 PAPVAEEGEKQEKVG
+52 
-67 EQEEFFPPPVN
+67 N

-93 TKTDDIII
+93 IKTDDITI
-101 DYKPAEKP
+101 DYKPAAKP
-109 EEPGESGK
+109 EEPGE
-117 DGETDGSE
+117 
-125 GSGET
+125 T
-130 DETENPDGTYVKGD
+130 DEPETPGDTHLKGD

-153 ATGKDG
+153 ATGEDG
-159 KIGEATKE
+159 KIGTATKE

-244 KDVRPDWKTDKD
+244 KDVRPNWSTDEK
-256 AKLGDYTV
+256 AKLGGYTV

-269 AKDGNSK
+269 AEDGNSK
-276 TLTLKKTSPTE
+276 TLTLKKTSEPET
-287 EKEMAAEDIAKLLD
+287 KKMSAEDVAKLLD
-301 VPEGGVEKKE
+301 VPEGGVEKKT
-311 ELDEEGN
+311 DDEGN
-318 PKTTYTLKKEEI
+318 TTYTLKKEET

-337 TVTRVTYYKITGNT
+337 TVTRVTYYEITGT
-351 VETTTETT
+351 SVKTRTETT

-369 DVNNEDL
+369 DVDEKDL
-376 TTEIELP
+376 TTEIKLP
-383 SITAKNTDETKTDV
+383 SITAKNTDETKMDV
-397 IEISSEKLGEMLQ
+397 IEISSEKLGEMLK

-415 NVTGEYVYTENVDG
+415 NDTGEYVYTETDANG
-429 KEYTYKVKKMEDSK
+429 KEYTYKVKKTEDTK
-443 PLTNAQLAER
+443 QLTNKQLADR

-468 GEKLTFDQMEAV
+468 GEKLTFDQKEAV

-500 EGGQESIES
+500 EGGQESIKS
-509 AKETAKLEAIK
+509 AEETAKLEAIK

-564 VHTVTLRYN
+564 VHTVTLRYD

-584 PDSSKDTETRK
+584 PDSSKGTETRK

-608 TGSNT
+608 NGSNT

-658 TSPDGTST
+658 TSPDGTIT

-724 KCVEWTIDELSES
+724 KRVEWTIDELSES

-756 WSIDEKART
+756 WSIDEKAGT

-815 LAGQYSVSADSI
+815 LAGQYSVPADSI

-834 TATFTKGNE
+834 TATFTKGDE

-891 IQSKLLPGEELWIG
+891 IQSKLQPGEELWIG

-954 NKGSDYEET
+954 NAGSKYEET

-971 KTDEFKSFSK
+971 TESK
-981 APDGSKIEVYWKL
+981 YYYQPWGGSKIEVTPAGQPGW
-994 TWWGGY
+994 
-1000 YYYTDANGQE
+1000 YYYTNDKDEKEYVPWWDVERQDTRN
-1010 VRVHSNTVHYEEQRD
+1010 

-1040 LPDKDDKVDQTDCV
+1040 LPDKDGKVDQTDCV

-1074 KGNQLVG
+1074 KGNQPVG

-1093 EGNGHYEYDRG
+1093 KGDGHYEYDRG
-1104 TPNNCPDKSAYYKL
+1104 NSNNCPDKSAYYKL

-1135 YQGQRGDYW
+1135 YQGGYDGWYW
-1144 TPGISA
+1144 VSA
-1150 EDQAINAYLKAT
+1150 EDQAINAYLEAT

-1241 LMISKLTQV
+1241 LMISELTQV
-1250 SEGKVVGQTES
+1250 REGKVVGQTES

-1275 QDFANRLLELNKQT
+1275 QDFAKRLLELNKQT
-1289 TTHKTS
+1289 TTTHKTG
-1295 ESATAYGENTS
+1295 EGATAYGENTS
-1306 GGFDGAYT
+1306 GDFDGTYT
-1314 QNKSETVTG
+1314 QKKSETVEG

-1338 KKLFTGSGSKEH
+1338 KKIFSGSGSKEH
-1350 DEGKVSY
+1350 DEGSVSY
-1357 TYRTTD
+1357 THRTTD
-1363 KVDTTPVSKE
+1363 KVNTTPVSKE

-1380 HVDYNYTSIE
+1380 HVGYNYTSIE

-1400 TVIVPPVTPPVDPDT
+1400 TVIVPPVTPPVT
-1415 PDGPVED
+1415 PPETPVED
-1422 ETPDEVMT
+1422 ETPNEVVT

-1437 AVQDAAPDE
+1437 PVQDATPDAP
-1446 VVLPAEPEL
+1446 VLPSDAVL
-1455 PAVQDATA
+1455 PAVQDA

>member
-1 MTNKKLKLAAMSV
+1 MTNKNLKLAAMSV

-32 PDPAED
+32 PDSVED
-38 NAAPQAEPVAESST
+38 NAAPQAEP
-52 PAPVAEEGEKQEKVG
+52 APVEGKTAEGEVEGEEEK
-67 EQEEFFPPPVN
+67 EEEFVPPEN
-78 EEAKSEEQAPAFGPG
+78 DEAKKDDQAPAFGPG

-207 TTGTETTTTTGTGK
+207 TTGTQTTTTTGTGK

-237 NLDDELG
+237 DLDDELG
-244 KDVRPDWKTDKD
+244 KDVRPNWKTDKD

-269 AKDGNSK
+269 AEDGNSK
-276 TLTLKKTSPTE
+276 ELTLKKTSPTE
-287 EKEMAAEDIAKLLD
+287 EKEMSAEDIAKLLD
-301 VPEGGVEKKE
+301 VPEGGVEKKT
-311 ELDEEGN
+311 DDEGN
-318 PKTTYTLKKEEI
+318 TTYTLKKEET

-337 TVTRVTYYKITGNT
+337 TVTRTTYYEITGNSVKT
-351 VETTTETT
+351 RTETT

-369 DVNNEDL
+369 DVDDKDL
-376 TTEIELP
+376 TTKVELP

-397 IEISSEKLGEMLQ
+397 IEISSEKLGEMLK

-415 NVTGEYVYTENVDG
+415 NDTGEYVYTETDANG
-429 KEYTYKVKKMEDSK
+429 KEYTYKVKKTEDTK
-443 PLTNAQLAER
+443 QLTNEQLANR

-468 GEKLTFDQMEAV
+468 GEKLNLDQMEAV
-480 RKTLSYTVEVTE
+480 RKTLSYTVAVTE
-492 VTKTPGQV
+492 ITKTPGQV
-500 EGGQESIES
+500 EGGQESIKS
-509 AKETAKLEAIK
+509 AEETAKLEAIK
-520 AALTDAARNA
+520 AALTDAAKKT
-530 GINVETDDFKNQ
+530 GINVDSEDFKNQ

-552 QLNLSYTDADGN
+552 QLNLSYTDVDGN
-564 VHTVTLRYN
+564 VHTVTLRYD
-573 GATVSAPQPGT
+573 GATVSAPQPG
-584 PDSSKDTETRK
+584 SSNPSKNTETREDVK
-595 DVTDNVITGTAYV
+595 DNTVTGTAYV

-626 PGSGELPSLDGWTIA
+626 PGSGKLPSLDGWTIA

-652 KKEDTV
+652 KKEETV

-724 KCVEWTIDELSES
+724 KRVEWTIDTLSES

-756 WSIDEKART
+756 WSIDEKAGT
-765 ITVDGKTYDK
+765 ITVDGKTYDN

-834 TATFTKGNE
+834 TATFTKGDE

-891 IQSKLLPGEELWIG
+891 IRSKLQPGEELWIG
-905 NLEVTDK
+905 K
-912 TEKTDIIKYFTTAIS
+912 TKIDSTTQKEDIIKYFTKAIS

-941 EQERIAKNSTYVA
+941 EQERIAKSSTYVA

-971 KTDEFKSFSK
+971 KTDEFKYFSK
-981 APDGSKIEVYWKL
+981 APDGSKIEVYWKS
-994 TWWGGY
+994 TRWGGY
-1000 YYYTDANGQE
+1000 YYYTDATGQE

-1040 LPDKDDKVDQTDCV
+1040 LPDKDGKVDQTDCV
-1054 LVSKNLKLEWNYDA
+1054 LVSKDLKLEWNYDA

-1074 KGNQLVG
+1074 KGNQTVG

-1093 EGNGHYEYDRG
+1093 EGDGHYEYDRG
-1104 TPNNCPDKSAYYKL
+1104 NRNNNPDKSAYYKL

-1135 YQGQRGDYW
+1135 YQGQGGDYLN
-1144 TPGISA
+1144 PGISA
-1150 EDQAINAYLKAT
+1150 EDEAINAYLKAT
-1162 GSSKTAASLTKKERD
+1162 GSSKTYRDLTTKERN

-1182 YVVQI
+1182 YVVKI

-1241 LMISKLTQV
+1241 LMISELTQV
-1250 SEGKVVGQTES
+1250 REGKVVGQTES

-1275 QDFANRLLELNKQT
+1275 QDFAKRLLELNKQT
-1289 TTHKTS
+1289 TTTHKTG
-1295 ESATAYGENTS
+1295 EGATAYGENTS
-1306 GGFDGAYT
+1306 GDFDGTYT
-1314 QNKSETVTG
+1314 QKKSETVEA
-1323 SGTGKGHYTTFTEVL
+1323 SGTGSGHYTTFTEVL
-1338 KKLFTGSGSKEH
+1338 KKIFSGSGSKEH
-1350 DEGKVSY
+1350 DEGSVSY
-1357 TYRTTD
+1357 THRTTD
-1363 KVDTTPVSKE
+1363 KVNTTPVSKE

-1380 HVDYNYTSIE
+1380 HVGYNYTSIE

-1400 TVIVPPVTPPVDPDT
+1400 TVIVPPVTPPET
-1415 PDGPVED
+1415 PVED
-1422 ETPDEVMT
+1422 ETPDEVVMT

-1437 AVQDAAPDE
+1437 PVQDATPDTP
-1446 VVLPAEPEL
+1446 VLPSDAVL
-1455 PAVQDATA
+1455 PAVQDA

>member
-67 EQEEFFPPPVN
+67 EQEEFTPPPVN
-78 EEAKSEEQAPAFGPG
+78 EEAKKDDQAPAFGPG
-93 TKTDDIII
+93 TKTDDITI

-109 EEPGESGK
+109 EEPGKSGE
-117 DGETDGSE
+117 DGEADGSE

-153 ATGKDG
+153 ATGEDG

-244 KDVRPDWKTDKD
+244 KDVRPNWKTDKD

-269 AKDGNSK
+269 AEDGNSK
-276 TLTLKKTSPTE
+276 ELTLKKTSPTE
-287 EKEMAAEDIAKLLD
+287 EKEMSAEDIAKLLD
-301 VPEGGVEKKE
+301 VPEGGVEKKT
-311 ELDEEGN
+311 DDEGN
-318 PKTTYTLKKEEI
+318 TTYTLKKEET

-337 TVTRVTYYKITGNT
+337 TVTRTTYYEITGNSVKT
-351 VETTTETT
+351 RTETT

-369 DVNNEDL
+369 DVNEKDL
-376 TTEIELP
+376 TTKVELP

-397 IEISSEKLGEMLQ
+397 IEISSEKLGEMLK

-429 KEYTYKVKKMEDSK
+429 KEYTYKVKKTEYTK
-443 PLTNAQLAER
+443 PLTHAQLADR
-453 LGEGFTGDD
+453 LGEGFSVDADGD
-462 NGVYYK
+462 VCYK
-468 GEKLTFDQMEAV
+468 GEKLNLDQMEAV

-500 EGGQESIES
+500 EGGQESIKS
-509 AKETAKLEAIK
+509 AEETAKLEAIK
-520 AALTDAARNA
+520 AALTDAAKKT
-530 GINVETDDFKNQ
+530 GINVDSEDFKNQ

-564 VHTVTLRYN
+564 VHTVTLCYD
-573 GATVSAPQPGT
+573 GATVSAPEPG
-584 PDSSKDTETRK
+584 SSDPSKNTETREDIK
-595 DVTDNVITGTAYV
+595 DYTVTGTAYV

-626 PGSGELPSLDGWTIA
+626 PGSGELPSLEGWTFDGI
-641 SKDPEKGTTTY
+641 DTEKGTTTY
-652 KKEDTV
+652 KKEETV

-686 EEIAWAEL
+686 EEIAWKALQNKTGKDKATL
-694 LNQHPEYKNKDEL
+694 LQE
-707 KAAGYNI
+707 GYSI
-714 NISSMDFSGI
+714 DIGSMDFSGI
-724 KCVEWTIDELSES
+724 KRVEWTIGTLSES
-737 TKTDAKD
+737 TKTDTKD

-809 EEIQTA
+809 KEIQTA

-834 TATFTKGNE
+834 TATFTKGDE

-877 LEKAYDEL
+877 LEEAYDAL

-891 IQSKLLPGEELWIG
+891 IQSKLQPGEELWIG
-905 NLEVTDK
+905 K
-912 TEKTDIIKYFTTAIS
+912 TKIDSTTQKEDIIKYFTKAIS

-941 EQERIAKNSTYVA
+941 EQERIAKSSTYVA

-971 KTDEFKSFSK
+971 TETKYYYTTRN
-981 APDGSKIEVYWKL
+981 GTKIEVTPADQNGW
-994 TWWGGY
+994 Y
-1000 YYYTDANGQE
+1000 YYYTNDKGQKE
-1010 VRVHSNTVHYEEQRD
+1010 YVNWWDVDRQDTRD

-1040 LPDKDDKVDQTDCV
+1040 LPDKDSKVDQTDCV

-1074 KGNQLVG
+1074 KGNQTVG

-1093 EGNGHYEYDRG
+1093 KGSGHYEYDRG
-1104 TPNNCPDKSAYYKL
+1104 DPNKNPDKSAYYKL

-1128 ENGSIKL
+1128 ENGNIKL
-1135 YQGQRGDYW
+1135 YQGGYDGWYW
-1144 TPGISA
+1144 VSA

-1162 GSSKTAASLTKKERD
+1162 GSSKTAANLSKKERD

-1182 YVVQI
+1182 YVVKI
-1187 GTTGTNSTGESG
+1187 GTTDTNSTGESG
-1199 YQVYLKSSELTAYG
+1199 YQVYLKTSELTAYG
-1213 YMTRDANTCINSTYK
+1213 YMSRDANTCINSTYK

-1295 ESATAYGENTS
+1295 ERATASGENTS
-1306 GGFDGAYT
+1306 GDFDGTYT
-1314 QNKSETVTG
+1314 QKKSETVEG

-1338 KKLFTGSGSKEH
+1338 KKIFSGSGSKEH

-1400 TVIVPPVTPPVDPDT
+1400 TVIVPPVTPPET
-1415 PDGPVED
+1415 PVED
-1422 ETPDEVMT
+1422 ETPDEVVT

-1437 AVQDAAPDE
+1437 PVQDATPDDAAPE
-1446 VVLPAEPEL
+1446 TPVLPSDAVL
-1455 PAVQDATA
+1455 PAVQDA

-1485 IAGAFASLKYKEK
+1485 IVGAFTSLKYKEK

>member
-32 PDPAED
+32 PDSVED
-38 NAAPQAEPVAESST
+38 NAAPQAEP
-52 PAPVAEEGEKQEKVG
+52 APVEGKTAEGEVEGEEEKQE
-67 EQEEFFPPPVN
+67 EFVPPEN
-78 EEAKSEEQAPAFGPG
+78 DEAKKDDQAPAFGPG

-109 EEPGESGK
+109 DE
-117 DGETDGSE
+117 
-125 GSGET
+125 SGET

-186 KGDPVVGKDED
+186 KGESVVGKDED

-207 TTGTETTTTTGTGK
+207 TTGTQTTTTTGTGEAK
-221 ADSSTTITDTK
+221 SETTITDTK

-256 AKLGDYTV
+256 AKLGGYTV

-276 TLTLKKTSPTE
+276 TLTLKKTSEPET
-287 EKEMAAEDIAKLLD
+287 KEMSAEDVAKLLD
-301 VPEGGVEKKE
+301 VPEDGVEKKTD
-311 ELDEEGN
+311 DEG
-318 PKTTYTLKKEEI
+318 KTTYILKKEET

-337 TVTRVTYYKITGNT
+337 TVTRVTYYEITGNT

-429 KEYTYKVKKMEDSK
+429 KEYTYKVKKTEDSK

-500 EGGQESIES
+500 EGGQESIKS
-509 AKETAKLEAIK
+509 AEETAKLEAIK
-520 AALTDAARNA
+520 AALTDAAKKT
-530 GINVETDDFKNQ
+530 GINVDSEDFKNQ

-564 VHTVTLRYN
+564 VHTVTLRYD
-573 GATVSAPQPGT
+573 GATVSAPQPGSSD
-584 PDSSKDTETRK
+584 PSKDTETRK

-652 KKEDTV
+652 KKEETV

-677 SASLSDTEK
+677 SASLSDAEK
-686 EEIAWAEL
+686 EEIAWKEL
-694 LNQHPEYKNKDEL
+694 QNKTGKD
-707 KAAGYNI
+707 KATLLQEGYSI
-714 NISSMDFSGI
+714 DIGSMDFSGI
-724 KCVEWTIDELSES
+724 KRVEWTIDTLSES
-737 TKTDAKD
+737 TKTDTKD

-756 WSIDEKART
+756 WSIDENAGT
-765 ITVDGKTYDK
+765 ITVDGNIYRN
-775 VTKTNDGYTCTV
+775 VTKTDDGYTCTV

-834 TATFTKGNE
+834 TATFTKGDE

-869 DIIKDNKD
+869 GIIKDDKD

-891 IQSKLLPGEELWIG
+891 IQSKLQPGEELRIG
-905 NLEVTDK
+905 ETKIDSTTK
-912 TEKTDIIKYFTTAIS
+912 KEDIIKYFTKAIS
-927 PENMSKDELIKALQ
+927 PDNMSKDELIKALQ

-971 KTDEFKSFSK
+971 KTGEFKYFSK
-981 APDGSKIEVYWKL
+981 APDGSKIEVYWKS
-994 TWWGGY
+994 TWGWNGY
-1000 YYYTDANGQE
+1000 YYYTDANGHE
-1010 VRVHSNTVHYEEQRD
+1010 VRVDSNTVHSEEQRD
-1025 DIGHLDLASGSKLDL
+1025 DIKHLDFASGSKLDL
-1040 LPDKDDKVDQTDCV
+1040 LPDEDGKVNQTDCV
-1054 LVSKNLKLEWNYDA
+1054 LVSKDLKLEWNYDA
-1068 GNLVNG
+1068 GKLVNG
-1074 KGNQLVG
+1074 KDNQTVG

-1093 EGNGHYEYDRG
+1093 EGSGHYEYDRG
-1104 TPNNCPDKSAYYKL
+1104 NRNNNPDKSAYYKL

-1135 YQGQRGDYW
+1135 YQGGYDGWYW
-1144 TPGISA
+1144 VSA
-1150 EDQAINAYLKAT
+1150 EDQAINAYLEAT

-1241 LMISKLTQV
+1241 LMISELTQV
-1250 SEGKVVGQTES
+1250 REGKVVGQTES

-1275 QDFANRLLELNKQT
+1275 QDFAKRLLELNKQT
-1289 TTHKTS
+1289 TTTHKTG
-1295 ESATAYGENTS
+1295 EGATAYGENTS
-1306 GGFDGAYT
+1306 GDFDGTYT
-1314 QNKSETVTG
+1314 QKKSETVEG

-1338 KKLFTGSGSKEH
+1338 KKIFSGSGSKEH

-1363 KVDTTPVSKE
+1363 KVNTTPVSKE

-1380 HVDYNYTSIE
+1380 HVGYNYTSIE

-1422 ETPDEVMT
+1422 ETPDEVVT

-1437 AVQDAAPDE
+1437 LVQDATPDE

>member
-1 MTNKKLKLAAMSV
+1 M
-14 ALTACV
+14 
-20 AAQPMAAHAVEG
+20 
-32 PDPAED
+32 
-38 NAAPQAEPVAESST
+38 
-52 PAPVAEEGEKQEKVG
+52 
-67 EQEEFFPPPVN
+67 N
-78 EEAKSEEQAPAFGPG
+78 EEAKKDDQAPAFGPG

-207 TTGTETTTTTGTGK
+207 TTGTQTTTTTGTGEAK
-221 ADSSTTITDTK
+221 SETTITDTK
-232 KGEEI
+232 ETEKGDKIDLNE
-237 NLDDELG
+237 ELG
-244 KDVRPDWKTDKD
+244 EVRPDWKTDKD

-269 AKDGNSK
+269 AEDGNSK
-276 TLTLKKTSPTE
+276 ELTLKKTSPTE

-301 VPEGGVEKKE
+301 VPEGGVEKKT
-311 ELDEEGN
+311 DDEGN
-318 PKTTYTLKKEEI
+318 TTYTLKKEET

-359 LVLKVEKGTV
+359 LVLKVEKGTETKK
-369 DVNNEDL
+369 DQDL
-376 TTEIELP
+376 STEAELP
-383 SITAKNTDETKTDV
+383 DSITVKNGKSELKVSKDILEKALDNGGTYTDTDKNITYTVTKK
-397 IEISSEKLGEMLQ
+397 EESSTKLSNE
-410 DEYYN
+410 
-415 NVTGEYVYTENVDG
+415 
-429 KEYTYKVKKMEDSK
+429 
-443 PLTNAQLAER
+443 QLAKR
-453 LGEGFTGDD
+453 LGDGFTYNAADD
-462 NGVYYK
+462 SISYK
-468 GEKLTFDQMEAV
+468 GEKLTISQNDV
-480 RKTLSYTVEVTE
+480 YRKLLSYDVTVTE
-492 VTKTPGQV
+492 TIKNEGQV
-500 EGGQESIES
+500 EGGQASIDK
-509 AKETAKLEAIK
+509 ANNDAKLEAIK
-520 AALTDAARNA
+520 AALTDAAKKT
-530 GINVETDDFKNQ
+530 GINVDSEDFKNQ

-564 VHTVTLRYN
+564 VHTVTLCYD
-573 GATVSAPQPGT
+573 GATVSAPEPG
-584 PDSSKDTETRK
+584 SSDPSKNTETREDIK
-595 DVTDNVITGTAYV
+595 DYTVTGTAYV

-626 PGSGELPSLDGWTIA
+626 PGSGELPSLEGWTFDGI
-641 SKDPEKGTTTY
+641 DTEKGTTTY
-652 KKEDTV
+652 KKEETV

-671 CTITES
+671 CTIKES
-677 SASLSDTEK
+677 SASLSDAEK
-686 EEIAWAEL
+686 EEIAWKEL
-694 LNQHPEYKNKDEL
+694 QNKTGKD
-707 KAAGYNI
+707 KATLLQEGYSI
-714 NISSMDFSGI
+714 DIGSMDFSGI
-724 KCVEWTIDELSES
+724 KRVEWTIDTLSES
-737 TKTDAKD
+737 TKTDTKD

-756 WSIDEKART
+756 WSIDENAGT
-765 ITVDGKTYDK
+765 ITVDGNIYRN
-775 VTKTNDGYTCTV
+775 VTKTDDGYTCTV

-800 KQAGAPLTP
+800 KKAGAPLTP

-834 TATFTKGNE
+834 TATFTKGDE

-869 DIIKDNKD
+869 GIIKDDKD

-891 IQSKLLPGEELWIG
+891 IQSKLQPGEELRIG
-905 NLEVTDK
+905 ETKIDSTTKKEDV
-912 TEKTDIIKYFTTAIS
+912 IKYFTKAIS
-927 PENMSKDELIKALQ
+927 PDNMSKDELIKALQ

-971 KTDEFKSFSK
+971 KTGEFKYFSK
-981 APDGSKIEVYWKL
+981 APDGSKIEVYWKS
-994 TWWGGY
+994 TWGWNGY

-1010 VRVHSNTVHYEEQRD
+1010 VRVDSNTVHSEEQRD
-1025 DIGHLDLASGSKLDL
+1025 DIKHLDLASGSKLDL
-1040 LPDKDDKVDQTDCV
+1040 LPDEDGKVNQTDCV

-1068 GNLVNG
+1068 GKLVNG
-1074 KGNQLVG
+1074 KDNQTVG

-1093 EGNGHYEYDRG
+1093 EGSGHYEYDRG
-1104 TPNNCPDKSAYYKL
+1104 NRNNNPDKSAYYKL

-1135 YQGQRGDYW
+1135 YQGQWGDYW
-1144 TPGISA
+1144 NPGISA
-1150 EDQAINAYLKAT
+1150 EDEAINAYLKAT
-1162 GSSKTAASLTKKERD
+1162 GSSKTYRDLTTKERN

-1182 YVVQI
+1182 YVVKI

-1213 YMTRDANTCINSTYK
+1213 YMSRDANTCINSTYK

-1241 LMISKLTQV
+1241 LMISELTQV
-1250 SEGKVVGQTES
+1250 REGKVVGQTES

-1275 QDFANRLLELNKQT
+1275 QDFAKRLLELNKQT
-1289 TTHKTS
+1289 TTTHKTG
-1295 ESATAYGENTS
+1295 EGATAYGENTS
-1306 GGFDGAYT
+1306 GDFDGAYT
-1314 QNKSETVTG
+1314 QKKSETVEG

-1338 KKLFTGSGSKEH
+1338 KKIFSGSGSKEH

-1357 TYRTTD
+1357 THRTTD
-1363 KVDTTPVSKE
+1363 KVNTTPVSKE

-1422 ETPDEVMT
+1422 ETPDEVVT

-1437 AVQDAAPDE
+1437 PVQDATPDAP
-1446 VVLPAEPEL
+1446 VLPSDAVL
-1455 PAVQDATA
+1455 PAVQDA

>member
-1 MTNKKLKLAAMSV
+1 M
-14 ALTACV
+14 
-20 AAQPMAAHAVEG
+20 
-32 PDPAED
+32 
-38 NAAPQAEPVAESST
+38 
-52 PAPVAEEGEKQEKVG
+52 
-67 EQEEFFPPPVN
+67 N

-93 TKTDDIII
+93 TKTDDITI
-101 DYKPAEKP
+101 DYKPAAKP
-109 EEPGESGK
+109 EEPGE
-117 DGETDGSE
+117 
-125 GSGET
+125 T
-130 DETENPDGTYVKGD
+130 DEPETPGDTHLKGD
-144 VIDNSKKDE
+144 VIDNSKKNE

-159 KIGEATKE
+159 KIGTATKE

-244 KDVRPDWKTDKD
+244 KDVRPGWGTDKD
-256 AKLGDYTV
+256 DKLGGYTV

-269 AKDGNSK
+269 AEDGNSK
-276 TLTLKKTSPTE
+276 ELTLKKTSPTE

-318 PKTTYTLKKEEI
+318 PKTTYTLKKEEA

-337 TVTRVTYYKITGNT
+337 TVTRVTYYEITGNS
-351 VETTTETT
+351 VKTTTETT
-359 LVLKVEKGTV
+359 LKLKVEKGTV
-369 DVNNEDL
+369 DVDDKDL
-376 TTEIELP
+376 TTKVELP
-383 SITAKNTDETKTDV
+383 SIKDE
-397 IEISSEKLGEMLQ
+397 S
-410 DEYYN
+410 
-415 NVTGEYVYTENVDG
+415 G
-429 KEYTYKVKKMEDSK
+429 KEILSAKQLNDLLKDQKPGEDGTYKIEKEANGKTYLYTITESTDQGTL
-443 PLTNAQLAER
+443 LTNEQLADR
-453 LGEGFTGDD
+453 LGDGFTADD

-468 GEKLTFDQMEAV
+468 GEKLNLDQMEAV

-492 VTKTPGQV
+492 VTKAPDQV
-500 EGGQESIES
+500 EGGQESIKS
-509 AKETAKLEAIK
+509 AEETAKLEAIK
-520 AALTDAARNA
+520 AALTDAAKKT
-530 GINVETDDFKNQ
+530 GINVDSEDFKNQ

-564 VHTVTLRYN
+564 VHTVTLRYD
-573 GATVSAPQPGT
+573 GATVSAPQPGSSD
-584 PDSSKDTETRK
+584 PSKDTETRK

-626 PGSGELPSLDGWTIA
+626 PGSGELPSFDGWTIA

-652 KKEDTV
+652 KKEETV

-677 SASLSDTEK
+677 SASLSDAEK

-724 KCVEWTIDELSES
+724 KRVEWTIDTLSES

-756 WSIDEKART
+756 WSIDENAGT
-765 ITVDGKTYDK
+765 ITVDGNIYRN
-775 VTKTNDGYTCTV
+775 VTKTDDGYTCTV

-809 EEIQTA
+809 DEIQTA

-834 TATFTKGNE
+834 TATFTKGDE

-869 DIIKDNKD
+869 GIIKDDKD

-891 IQSKLLPGEELWIG
+891 IQSKLQPGEELRIG
-905 NLEVTDK
+905 ETKIDSTTK
-912 TEKTDIIKYFTTAIS
+912 KEDIIKYFTKAIS
-927 PENMSKDELIKALQ
+927 PDNMSKDELIKALQ

-971 KTDEFKSFSK
+971 KTGEFKYFSK
-981 APDGSKIEVYWKL
+981 APDGSKIEVYWKS
-994 TWWGGY
+994 TWGWNGY
-1000 YYYTDANGQE
+1000 YYYTDANGHE
-1010 VRVHSNTVHYEEQRD
+1010 VRVDSNTVHSEEQRD
-1025 DIGHLDLASGSKLDL
+1025 DIKHLDLASGSKLDL
-1040 LPDKDDKVDQTDCV
+1040 LPDEDGKVNQTDCV
-1054 LVSKNLKLEWNYDA
+1054 LVSKDLKLEWNYDA
-1068 GNLVNG
+1068 GKLVNG
-1074 KGNQLVG
+1074 KDNQTVG

-1093 EGNGHYEYDRG
+1093 EGSGHYEYDRG
-1104 TPNNCPDKSAYYKL
+1104 NRNNNPDKSAYYKL

-1135 YQGQRGDYW
+1135 YQGGYDGWYW
-1144 TPGISA
+1144 VSA
-1150 EDQAINAYLKAT
+1150 EDQAINAYLEAT

-1241 LMISKLTQV
+1241 LMISELTQV
-1250 SEGKVVGQTES
+1250 REGKVVGQTES

-1275 QDFANRLLELNKQT
+1275 QDFAKRLLELNKQT
-1289 TTHKTS
+1289 TTTHKTG
-1295 ESATAYGENTS
+1295 EGATAYGENTS
-1306 GGFDGAYT
+1306 GDFDGTYT
-1314 QNKSETVTG
+1314 QKKSETVEG

-1338 KKLFTGSGSKEH
+1338 KKIFSGSGSKEH

-1363 KVDTTPVSKE
+1363 KVNTTPVSKE

-1380 HVDYNYTSIE
+1380 HVGYNYTSIE
-1390 TRTVT
+1390 TRKVT

-1400 TVIVPPVTPPVDPDT
+1400 TVIVPPVTPPET
-1415 PDGPVED
+1415 PVED
-1422 ETPDEVMT
+1422 ETPDEVVMT

-1437 AVQDAAPDE
+1437 PVQDATPDAP
-1446 VVLPAEPEL
+1446 VLPSDAVL
-1455 PAVQDATA
+1455 PAVQDA

-1485 IAGAFASLKYKEK
+1485 IAGAFASLRYKEK

>member
-38 NAAPQAEPVAESST
+38 NAAESST
-52 PAPVAEEGEKQEKVG
+52 PAPVAEEGEKQEEAG
-67 EQEEFFPPPVN
+67 EQEEFVPPEN
-78 EEAKSEEQAPAFGPG
+78 EEAKKDDQAPAFGPG

-109 EEPGESGK
+109 DETGKSGE
-117 DGETDGSE
+117 DGETDGSD

-256 AKLGDYTV
+256 AKLGGYTV

-301 VPEGGVEKKE
+301 VPKDGVEKKT
-311 ELDEEGN
+311 DDEGN
-318 PKTTYTLKKEEI
+318 TTYTLKKEET

-337 TVTRVTYYKITGNT
+337 TVTRTTYYEITGT
-351 VETTTETT
+351 SVKTRTETT
-359 LVLKVEKGTV
+359 LKLKVEKGTV
-369 DVNNEDL
+369 DVDDKDL
-376 TTEIELP
+376 TTKVELP

-429 KEYTYKVKKMEDSK
+429 KEYTYKVKKTEDSK
-443 PLTNAQLAER
+443 PLTNAQLADR
-453 LGEGFTGDD
+453 LGKGFTGDD

-468 GEKLTFDQMEAV
+468 GEKLNFDQMEAV

-492 VTKTPGQV
+492 ITKHEGQV
-500 EGGQESIES
+500 EGGQESIKS
-509 AKETAKLEAIK
+509 AEETAKLEAIK
-520 AALTDAARNA
+520 AALTDAAKKT
-530 GINVETDDFKNQ
+530 GINVDSEDFKNQ

-564 VHTVTLRYN
+564 VHTVTLRYD
-573 GATVSAPQPGT
+573 GATVSAPQPGSSD
-584 PDSSKDTETRK
+584 PSKDTETRK

-652 KKEDTV
+652 KKEETV

-686 EEIAWAEL
+686 EEIAWKEL
-694 LNQHPEYKNKDEL
+694 QNKTGKD
-707 KAAGYNI
+707 KATLLQEGYSI
-714 NISSMDFSGI
+714 DIGSMDFSGI
-724 KCVEWTIDELSES
+724 KRVKWTINELSES

-744 LNDKLVIPGGKN
+744 LHDKLVIPGGKN

-877 LEKAYDEL
+877 LEKAYDDL

-941 EQERIAKNSTYVA
+941 EQERIAKSSTYVA

-981 APDGSKIEVYWKL
+981 APDGSKIEVYWKW
-994 TWWGGY
+994 TRWGGY

-1040 LPDKDDKVDQTDCV
+1040 LPDKDGNVDQTDCV
-1054 LVSKNLKLEWNYDA
+1054 LVSKNLEWNYDA

-1074 KGNQLVG
+1074 KGNQPVG

-1093 EGNGHYEYDRG
+1093 KGNGHYEYDRG
-1104 TPNNCPDKSAYYKL
+1104 NPNNCPDKSAYYKL

-1128 ENGSIKL
+1128 ENGNIKL
-1135 YQGQRGDYW
+1135 YQGGFDDYW
-1144 TPGISA
+1144 YWVSA

-1162 GSSKTAASLTKKERD
+1162 GSNKTAASLTKKERD

-1182 YVVQI
+1182 YVVKI

-1199 YQVYLKSSELTAYG
+1199 YQVYLKTSELTAYG

-1295 ESATAYGENTS
+1295 ERATAYGENTS

-1338 KKLFTGSGSKEH
+1338 KKLFSGKGETSYDTGSI
-1350 DEGKVSY
+1350 SY
-1357 TYRTTD
+1357 SYRTTE
-1363 KVDTTPVSKE
+1363 KVGTTALSKE

-1400 TVIVPPVTPPVDPDT
+1400 TVIVPPVTPPET
-1415 PDGPVED
+1415 PVED
-1422 ETPDEVMT
+1422 ETPDEVVT

-1437 AVQDAAPDE
+1437 PVQDATPDDAAPE
-1446 VVLPAEPEL
+1446 TPVLPSDAVL
-1455 PAVQDATA
+1455 PAVQDA

>member
-1 MTNKKLKLAAMSV
+1 M
-14 ALTACV
+14 
-20 AAQPMAAHAVEG
+20 
-32 PDPAED
+32 
-38 NAAPQAEPVAESST
+38 
-52 PAPVAEEGEKQEKVG
+52 
-67 EQEEFFPPPVN
+67 N

-93 TKTDDIII
+93 TKTDDITI

-109 EEPGESGK
+109 GEPGKSGE
-117 DGETDGSE
+117 DGEADGSE

-207 TTGTETTTTTGTGK
+207 TTGTQTTTTTGTGEAK
-221 ADSSTTITDTK
+221 SETTITDTK

-256 AKLGDYTV
+256 AKLGGYTV

-276 TLTLKKTSPTE
+276 TLTLKKTSEPET
-287 EKEMAAEDIAKLLD
+287 KEMSAEDVAKLLD
-301 VPEGGVEKKE
+301 VPEDGVEKKT
-311 ELDEEGN
+311 DDEGN
-318 PKTTYTLKKEEI
+318 TTYTLKKEET

-337 TVTRVTYYKITGNT
+337 TVTRVTYYEITGNSVKT
-351 VETTTETT
+351 RTETT

-369 DVNNEDL
+369 DVDDKDL
-376 TTEIELP
+376 TTKVELP

-397 IEISSEKLGEMLQ
+397 IEISSEKLGEMLK

-429 KEYTYKVKKMEDSK
+429 KEYTYKVKKTENTK
-443 PLTNAQLAER
+443 PLTHAQLADR

-468 GEKLTFDQMEAV
+468 GEKLNLDQMEAV

-500 EGGQESIES
+500 EGGQESIKS
-509 AKETAKLEAIK
+509 AEETAKLEAIK
-520 AALTDAARNA
+520 AALTDAAKKT
-530 GINVETDDFKNQ
+530 GINVDSEDFKNQ

-573 GATVSAPQPGT
+573 GATVSTDLGT
-584 PDSSKDTETRK
+584 PDSSKDTETREDVK
-595 DVTDNVITGTAYV
+595 DYTVTGTAYV

-626 PGSGELPSLDGWTIA
+626 PGSGELPSFDGWTIA

-652 KKEDTV
+652 KKEETV

-677 SASLSDTEK
+677 SAFLSDAEK
-686 EEIAWAEL
+686 EEIAWKEL
-694 LNQHPEYKNKDEL
+694 QNKTGKD
-707 KAAGYNI
+707 KATLLQEGYSI
-714 NISSMDFSGI
+714 DIGSMDFSGI
-724 KCVEWTIDELSES
+724 KRVEWTIDTLSES
-737 TKTDAKD
+737 TKTDTKD

-756 WSIDEKART
+756 WSIDENAGT
-765 ITVDGKTYDK
+765 ITVDGNIYRN
-775 VTKTNDGYTCTV
+775 VTKTDDGYTCTV

-834 TATFTKGNE
+834 TATFTKGDE

-869 DIIKDNKD
+869 GIIKDDKD

-891 IQSKLLPGEELWIG
+891 IQSKLQPGEELRIG
-905 NLEVTDK
+905 ETKIDSTTK
-912 TEKTDIIKYFTTAIS
+912 KEDIIKYFTKAIS

-941 EQERIAKNSTYVA
+941 EQERIAKSSTYVA

-971 KTDEFKSFSK
+971 KTGEFKYFSK
-981 APDGSKIEVYWKL
+981 APDGSKIEVYWKS
-994 TWWGGY
+994 TWGWNGY
-1000 YYYTDANGQE
+1000 YYYTDANGHE
-1010 VRVHSNTVHYEEQRD
+1010 VRVDSNTVHSEEQRD
-1025 DIGHLDLASGSKLDL
+1025 DIKHLDLASGSKLDL
-1040 LPDKDDKVDQTDCV
+1040 LPDKDGKVDQTDCV

-1068 GNLVNG
+1068 GKLVNG
-1074 KGNQLVG
+1074 KDNQTVG

-1093 EGNGHYEYDRG
+1093 EGSGHYEYDRG
-1104 TPNNCPDKSAYYKL
+1104 NRNNNPDKSAYYKL

-1128 ENGSIKL
+1128 DKDGSIKL
-1135 YQGQRGDYW
+1135 YQGQWGDYW
-1144 TPGISA
+1144 NPGISA
-1150 EDQAINAYLKAT
+1150 EDEAINAYLKAT
-1162 GSSKTAASLTKKERD
+1162 GSSKTYRDLTTKERN

-1182 YVVQI
+1182 YVVKI

-1213 YMTRDANTCINSTYK
+1213 YMSRDANTCINSTYK

-1241 LMISKLTQV
+1241 LMISELTQV
-1250 SEGKVVGQTES
+1250 REGKVVGQTES

-1275 QDFANRLLELNKQT
+1275 QDFAKRLLELNKQT
-1289 TTHKTS
+1289 TTTHKTG
-1295 ESATAYGENTS
+1295 EGATAYGENTS
-1306 GGFDGAYT
+1306 GDFDGAYT
-1314 QNKSETVTG
+1314 QKKSETVEG

-1338 KKLFTGSGSKEH
+1338 KKIFSGSGSKEH
-1350 DEGKVSY
+1350 DEGSVSY
-1357 TYRTTD
+1357 THRTTD
-1363 KVDTTPVSKE
+1363 KVNTTPVSKE

-1390 TRTVT
+1390 TRKVT
-1395 VNGEE
+1395 VSGEE
-1400 TVIVPPVTPPVDPDT
+1400 TVIVPPVDPDT

-1422 ETPDEVMT
+1422 EIPDEVVT
-1430 PETPELP
+1430 PEAPELPPVQDATPDAPVLPSDAVLP
-1437 AVQDAAPDE
+1437 AVQD
-1446 VVLPAEPEL
+1446 
-1455 PAVQDATA
+1455 A

-1485 IAGAFASLKYKEK
+1485 IAGAFTSLKYKEK

>member
-32 PDPAED
+32 PDSVED
-38 NAAPQAEPVAESST
+38 NAAPQAEPVVENST
-52 PAPVAEEGEKQEKVG
+52 PAPVAEEGEKQEEAG
-67 EQEEFFPPPVN
+67 EQEEFVPPEN
-78 EEAKSEEQAPAFGPG
+78 DEAKKDDQAPAFGPG

-109 EEPGESGK
+109 EEPGKSGE
-117 DGETDGSE
+117 DGEVDGSE

-186 KGDPVVGKDED
+186 KGESVVGKDED

-207 TTGTETTTTTGTGK
+207 TTGTQTTTTTGIGK

-244 KDVRPDWKTDKD
+244 KDVRPDWSTDEK

-264 DKVEP
+264 KEVEP
-269 AKDGNSK
+269 SEDGNSK
-276 TLTLKKTSPTE
+276 TLTLTKTDDSAP
-287 EKEMAAEDIAKLLD
+287 EKEMSAEDIAKLLD
-301 VPEGGVEKKE
+301 VPEDGVEKKT
-311 ELDEEGN
+311 DDEGN
-318 PKTTYTLKKEEI
+318 TTYILKKEET

-337 TVTRVTYYKITGNT
+337 TVTRVTYYEITGNS
-351 VETTTETT
+351 VKTTTETT
-359 LVLKVEKGTV
+359 LKLKVEKGTETKK
-369 DVNNEDL
+369 DQDL
-376 TTEIELP
+376 STEAELP
-383 SITAKNTDETKTDV
+383 DSITVKNGKSELKVSKDILEKALDNGGTYTDTDKNITYTVTKK
-397 IEISSEKLGEMLQ
+397 EESSTKLSNE
-410 DEYYN
+410 
-415 NVTGEYVYTENVDG
+415 
-429 KEYTYKVKKMEDSK
+429 
-443 PLTNAQLAER
+443 QLAKR
-453 LGEGFTGDD
+453 LGDGFTYNAADD
-462 NGVYYK
+462 SISYK
-468 GEKLTFDQMEAV
+468 GEKLTISQNDV
-480 RKTLSYTVEVTE
+480 YRKLLSYDVTVTE
-492 VTKTPGQV
+492 TIKNEGQV
-500 EGGQESIES
+500 EGGQASIDK
-509 AKETAKLEAIK
+509 ANNDAKLEAIK
-520 AALTDAARNA
+520 AALTDAAKKT
-530 GINVETDDFKNQ
+530 GINVDSEDFKNQ

-564 VHTVTLRYN
+564 VHTVTLRYD

-584 PDSSKDTETRK
+584 PDSSKGTETREDIK
-595 DVTDNVITGTAYV
+595 DYTVTGTAYV

-626 PGSGELPSLDGWTIA
+626 PGSGELPSLEGWTFDGI
-641 SKDPEKGTTTY
+641 DTEKGTTTY
-652 KKEDTV
+652 KKEETV

-677 SASLSDTEK
+677 SASLSDAEK
-686 EEIAWAEL
+686 ADIAWAEL
-694 LNQHPEYKNKDEL
+694 LKQHPEYKNEDEL

-714 NISSMDFSGI
+714 DIGSMDFSGI
-724 KCVEWTIDELSES
+724 KRVEWTIGTLSES
-737 TKTDAKD
+737 TKTDTKD

-756 WSIDEKART
+756 WSIDEKAGT
-765 ITVDGKTYDK
+765 ITVDGDIYRN

-834 TATFTKGNE
+834 TATFTKGDE

-891 IQSKLLPGEELWIG
+891 IRSKLPPDEELWIG

-912 TEKTDIIKYFTTAIS
+912 TKKTDIIKYFTTAIS

-981 APDGSKIEVYWKL
+981 APDGSKIEVYWKWTL
-994 TWWGGY
+994 WGGY

-1074 KGNQLVG
+1074 KDNQPVG

-1093 EGNGHYEYDRG
+1093 EGDGHYEYDRG

-1182 YVVQI
+1182 YVVKI
-1187 GTTGTNSTGESG
+1187 GTTDTNSTGESG
-1199 YQVYLKSSELTAYG
+1199 YQVYLKTSELTAYG

-1295 ESATAYGENTS
+1295 ERATAYGENTS

-1314 QNKSETVTG
+1314 QDKSETVTG

-1395 VNGEE
+1395 VDGEE

-1422 ETPDEVMT
+1422 ETPDEVVT

-1437 AVQDAAPDE
+1437 PVQDATPDDAAPE
-1446 VVLPAEPEL
+1446 TPVLPSDVVL

>member
-1 MTNKKLKLAAMSV
+1 M
-14 ALTACV
+14 
-20 AAQPMAAHAVEG
+20 
-32 PDPAED
+32 
-38 NAAPQAEPVAESST
+38 
-52 PAPVAEEGEKQEKVG
+52 
-67 EQEEFFPPPVN
+67 N

-256 AKLGDYTV
+256 AKLGGYTV

-276 TLTLKKTSPTE
+276 ELTLKKTSPTE

-301 VPEGGVEKKE
+301 VPEGGVEKKT
-311 ELDEEGN
+311 DDEGN
-318 PKTTYTLKKEEI
+318 TTYTLKKEET

-359 LVLKVEKGTV
+359 LKLKVEKGTV
-369 DVNNEDL
+369 DVDDKDL
-376 TTEIELP
+376 TTKVELP

-397 IEISSEKLGEMLQ
+397 IEISSEKLGEMLK

-429 KEYTYKVKKMEDSK
+429 KEYTYKVKKTENTK
-443 PLTNAQLAER
+443 PLTHAQLADR

-468 GEKLTFDQMEAV
+468 GEKLNLDQMEAV

-500 EGGQESIES
+500 EGGQESIKS
-509 AKETAKLEAIK
+509 AEETAKLEAIK
-520 AALTDAARNA
+520 AALTDAAKKT
-530 GINVETDDFKNQ
+530 GINVDSEDFKNQ

-564 VHTVTLRYN
+564 VHTVTLRYD

-608 TGSNT
+608 PGSNT

-626 PGSGELPSLDGWTIA
+626 PGSGELPSFDGWTIA

-652 KKEDTV
+652 KKEETV

-694 LNQHPEYKNKDEL
+694 LNQHPEYKNEDEL

-724 KCVEWTIDELSES
+724 KRVEWTIAELSES

-756 WSIDEKART
+756 WSIDENAGT
-765 ITVDGKTYDK
+765 ITVDGNIYRN
-775 VTKTNDGYTCTV
+775 VTKTDDGYTCTV

-905 NLEVTDK
+905 K
-912 TEKTDIIKYFTTAIS
+912 TKIDSTTKKEDIIKYFTKAIS

-981 APDGSKIEVYWKL
+981 APDGSKIEVYWKS
-994 TWWGGY
+994 TWLWYGY

-1010 VRVHSNTVHYEEQRD
+1010 VRVDNNTVHSEEQRD

-1040 LPDKDDKVDQTDCV
+1040 LPDEDGKVNQTDCV

-1074 KGNQLVG
+1074 KGNQTVG

-1093 EGNGHYEYDRG
+1093 KGDGHYEYDRG
-1104 TPNNCPDKSAYYKL
+1104 NSNNCPDKSAYYKL

-1135 YQGQRGDYW
+1135 YQGGYDGWYW
-1144 TPGISA
+1144 VSA
-1150 EDQAINAYLKAT
+1150 EDQAINAYLEAT

-1241 LMISKLTQV
+1241 LMISELTQV
-1250 SEGKVVGQTES
+1250 REGKVVGQTES

-1275 QDFANRLLELNKQT
+1275 QDFAKRLLELNKQT
-1289 TTHKTS
+1289 TTTHKTG
-1295 ESATAYGENTS
+1295 EGATAYGENTS
-1306 GGFDGAYT
+1306 GDFDGTYT
-1314 QNKSETVTG
+1314 QKKSETVEA
-1323 SGTGKGHYTTFTEVL
+1323 SGTGSGHYTTFTEVL
-1338 KKLFTGSGSKEH
+1338 KKIFSGSGSKEH
-1350 DEGKVSY
+1350 DEGSVSY
-1357 TYRTTD
+1357 THRTTD
-1363 KVDTTPVSKE
+1363 KVNTTPVSKE

-1380 HVDYNYTSIE
+1380 HVGYNYTSIE
-1390 TRTVT
+1390 TRKVT

-1400 TVIVPPVTPPVDPDT
+1400 TVIVPPVTPPET
-1415 PDGPVED
+1415 PVED
-1422 ETPDEVMT
+1422 ETPDEVVT

-1437 AVQDAAPDE
+1437 PVQDVTPDDAAPETPDLPSD
-1446 VVLPAEPEL
+1446 VVL
-1455 PAVQDATA
+1455 PAVQDA

>member
-1 MTNKKLKLAAMSV
+1 M
-14 ALTACV
+14 
-20 AAQPMAAHAVEG
+20 
-32 PDPAED
+32 
-38 NAAPQAEPVAESST
+38 
-52 PAPVAEEGEKQEKVG
+52 
-67 EQEEFFPPPVN
+67 N

-93 TKTDDIII
+93 TKTDDITI

-109 EEPGESGK
+109 EQPGKSGE
-117 DGETDGSE
+117 DGEADGSE

-159 KIGEATKE
+159 KIGTATKE

-237 NLDDELG
+237 DLDDELG

-256 AKLGDYTV
+256 AKLGGYTV

-276 TLTLKKTSPTE
+276 TLTLKKTSEPET
-287 EKEMAAEDIAKLLD
+287 KEMSAEDVAKLLD
-301 VPEGGVEKKE
+301 VPEDGVEKKTD
-311 ELDEEGN
+311 DEG
-318 PKTTYTLKKEEI
+318 KTTYILKKEET

-337 TVTRVTYYKITGNT
+337 TVTRVTYYEITGNS
-351 VETTTETT
+351 VKTTTETT
-359 LVLKVEKGTV
+359 LKLKVEKGTETKK
-369 DVNNEDL
+369 DQDL
-376 TTEIELP
+376 STEAELP
-383 SITAKNTDETKTDV
+383 DSITVKNGKSELKVSKDILEKALDNGGTYTDTDKNITYTVTKK
-397 IEISSEKLGEMLQ
+397 EESSTKLSNE
-410 DEYYN
+410 
-415 NVTGEYVYTENVDG
+415 
-429 KEYTYKVKKMEDSK
+429 
-443 PLTNAQLAER
+443 QLAKR
-453 LGEGFTGDD
+453 LGDGFTYNAADD
-462 NGVYYK
+462 SISYK
-468 GEKLTFDQMEAV
+468 GEKLTISQNDV
-480 RKTLSYTVEVTE
+480 YRKLLSYDVTVTE
-492 VTKTPGQV
+492 TIKNEGQV
-500 EGGQESIES
+500 EGGQASIDK
-509 AKETAKLEAIK
+509 ANNDAKLEAIK
-520 AALTDAARNA
+520 AALTDAAKKT
-530 GINVETDDFKNQ
+530 GINVDSEDFKNQ

-564 VHTVTLRYN
+564 VHTVTLCYD
-573 GATVSAPQPGT
+573 GATVSAPEPG
-584 PDSSKDTETRK
+584 SSDPSKNTETREDIK
-595 DVTDNVITGTAYV
+595 DYTVTGTAYV

-626 PGSGELPSLDGWTIA
+626 PGSGELPSLEGWTFDGI
-641 SKDPEKGTTTY
+641 DTEKGTTTY
-652 KKEDTV
+652 KKEETV

-671 CTITES
+671 CTIKES
-677 SASLSDTEK
+677 SASLTDAEK
-686 EEIAWAEL
+686 EEIAWKEL
-694 LNQHPEYKNKDEL
+694 QNKSGKD
-707 KAAGYNI
+707 KATLLQEGYSI
-714 NISSMDFSGI
+714 DIGSMDFSGI
-724 KCVEWTIDELSES
+724 KRVEWTIDTLSES
-737 TKTDAKD
+737 TKTDTKD

-756 WSIDEKART
+756 WSIDENAGT
-765 ITVDGKTYDK
+765 ITVDGNIYRN
-775 VTKTNDGYTCTV
+775 VTKTDDGYTCTV
-787 EDKNGVKTTYTFT
+787 EDKNGVKTTYTFA
-800 KQAGAPLTP
+800 KKAGAPLTP

-834 TATFTKGNE
+834 TATFTKGDE

-869 DIIKDNKD
+869 GIIKDDKD

-891 IQSKLLPGEELWIG
+891 IQSKLQPGEELRIG
-905 NLEVTDK
+905 ETKIDSTTK
-912 TEKTDIIKYFTTAIS
+912 KEDIIKYFTKAIS
-927 PENMSKDELIKALQ
+927 PDNMSKDELIKALQ

-971 KTDEFKSFSK
+971 KTGEFKYFSK
-981 APDGSKIEVYWKL
+981 APDGSKIEVYWKS
-994 TWWGGY
+994 TWGWNGY

-1010 VRVHSNTVHYEEQRD
+1010 VRVHSNTVHSEEQRD

-1040 LPDKDDKVDQTDCV
+1040 LPDEDGKVNQTDCV
-1054 LVSKNLKLEWNYDA
+1054 LVSKDLKLEWNYDA

-1074 KGNQLVG
+1074 KGNQTVG

-1093 EGNGHYEYDRG
+1093 EGSGHYEYDRG
-1104 TPNNCPDKSAYYKL
+1104 NRNNNPDKSAYYKL

-1128 ENGSIKL
+1128 DKDGSIKL
-1135 YQGQRGDYW
+1135 YQGQWGDYW
-1144 TPGISA
+1144 NPGISA
-1150 EDQAINAYLKAT
+1150 EDEAINAYLKAT
-1162 GSSKTAASLTKKERD
+1162 GSSKTYRDLTTKERN

-1182 YVVQI
+1182 YVVKI

-1213 YMTRDANTCINSTYK
+1213 YMSRDANTCINSTYK

-1241 LMISKLTQV
+1241 LMISELTQV
-1250 SEGKVVGQTES
+1250 REGKVVGQTES

-1275 QDFANRLLELNKQT
+1275 QDFAKRLLELNKQT
-1289 TTHKTS
+1289 TTTHKTG
-1295 ESATAYGENTS
+1295 EGATAYGENTS
-1306 GGFDGAYT
+1306 GDFDGTYT
-1314 QNKSETVTG
+1314 QKKSETVEG

-1338 KKLFTGSGSKEH
+1338 KKIFSGSGSKEH

-1357 TYRTTD
+1357 THRTTD
-1363 KVDTTPVSKE
+1363 KVNTTPVSKE

-1380 HVDYNYTSIE
+1380 HVGYNYTSIE

-1400 TVIVPPVTPPVDPDT
+1400 TVIVPPVTPPET
-1415 PDGPVED
+1415 PVED
-1422 ETPDEVMT
+1422 ETPDEVVT

-1437 AVQDAAPDE
+1437 PVQDATPDAP
-1446 VVLPAEPEL
+1446 VLPSDAVL
-1455 PAVQDATA
+1455 PAVQDA

>member
-32 PDPAED
+32 PDSVED

-67 EQEEFFPPPVN
+67 EQEEFTPPRVN

-256 AKLGDYTV
+256 AKLGGYTV

-269 AKDGNSK
+269 AEDGNSK
-276 TLTLKKTSPTE
+276 ELTLKKTSPTE

-301 VPEGGVEKKE
+301 VPEGGVEKKT
-311 ELDEEGN
+311 DDEGN
-318 PKTTYTLKKEEI
+318 TTYTLKKEET

-337 TVTRVTYYKITGNT
+337 TVTRVTYYEITGNS
-351 VETTTETT
+351 VKTTTETT
-359 LVLKVEKGTV
+359 LKLKVEKGTV
-369 DVNNEDL
+369 DVDEKDL

-397 IEISSEKLGEMLQ
+397 IEISSEKLGEMLK

-415 NVTGEYVYTENVDG
+415 NDTGEYVYTETDANG
-429 KEYTYKVKKMEDSK
+429 KEYTYKVKKTEDTK
-443 PLTNAQLAER
+443 PLTNKQLADR

-468 GEKLTFDQMEAV
+468 GEKLNLDQMEAV

-500 EGGQESIES
+500 EGGQESIKS
-509 AKETAKLEAIK
+509 AEETAKLEAIK
-520 AALTDAARNA
+520 AALTDAAKKT
-530 GINVETDDFKNQ
+530 GINVDSEDFKNQ

-564 VHTVTLRYN
+564 VHTVTLRYD
-573 GATVSAPQPGT
+573 GATVSAPQPGSSD
-584 PDSSKDTETRK
+584 PSKDTETRK

-626 PGSGELPSLDGWTIA
+626 PGSGELPSLEGWTFDGI
-641 SKDPEKGTTTY
+641 DTEKGTTTY
-652 KKEDTV
+652 KKEETV

-671 CTITES
+671 CTIKES
-677 SASLSDTEK
+677 SASLTDAEK
-686 EEIAWAEL
+686 EEIAWKEL
-694 LNQHPEYKNKDEL
+694 QNKSGKD
-707 KAAGYNI
+707 KATLLQEGYSI
-714 NISSMDFSGI
+714 DIGSMDFSGI
-724 KCVEWTIDELSES
+724 KRVEWTIDTLSES
-737 TKTDAKD
+737 TKTDTKD

-756 WSIDEKART
+756 WSIDENAGT
-765 ITVDGKTYDK
+765 ITVDGNIYRN
-775 VTKTNDGYTCTV
+775 VTKTDDGYTCTV

-800 KQAGAPLTP
+800 KKAGAPLTP

-834 TATFTKGNE
+834 TATFTKGDE

-869 DIIKDNKD
+869 GIIKDDKD

-891 IQSKLLPGEELWIG
+891 IQSKLQPGEELRIG
-905 NLEVTDK
+905 ETKIDSTTK
-912 TEKTDIIKYFTTAIS
+912 KEDIIKYFTKAIS

-941 EQERIAKNSTYVA
+941 EQERIAKSSTYVA

-971 KTDEFKSFSK
+971 KTDEFKYFSK
-981 APDGSKIEVYWKL
+981 APDGSKIEVYWKW
-994 TWWGGY
+994 TRWGGY

-1010 VRVHSNTVHYEEQRD
+1010 VRVHSNTVHSEEQRD

-1040 LPDKDDKVDQTDCV
+1040 LPDKDGKVDQTDCV
-1054 LVSKNLKLEWNYDA
+1054 LVSKDLKLEWNYDA
-1068 GNLVNG
+1068 GKLVNG
-1074 KGNQLVG
+1074 KDNQTVG

-1093 EGNGHYEYDRG
+1093 EGSGHYEYDRG
-1104 TPNNCPDKSAYYKL
+1104 NRNNNPDKSAYYKL

-1135 YQGQRGDYW
+1135 YQGQWGDYW
-1144 TPGISA
+1144 NPGISA
-1150 EDQAINAYLKAT
+1150 EDEAINAYLKAT
-1162 GSSKTAASLTKKERD
+1162 GSSKTYRDLTTKERN

-1182 YVVQI
+1182 YVVKI

-1213 YMTRDANTCINSTYK
+1213 YMSRDANTCINSTYK

-1241 LMISKLTQV
+1241 LMISELTQV
-1250 SEGKVVGQTES
+1250 REGKVVGQTES

-1275 QDFANRLLELNKQT
+1275 QDFAKRLLELNKQT
-1289 TTHKTS
+1289 TTHKTG
-1295 ESATAYGENTS
+1295 EGATAYGENTS
-1306 GGFDGAYT
+1306 GGFDGTYT
-1314 QNKSETVTG
+1314 QKKSETVEG

-1338 KKLFTGSGSKEH
+1338 KKIFSGSGSKEH
-1350 DEGKVSY
+1350 DEGSVSY
-1357 TYRTTD
+1357 THRTTD
-1363 KVDTTPVSKE
+1363 KVNTTPVSKE

-1380 HVDYNYTSIE
+1380 HVGYNYTSIE

-1400 TVIVPPVTPPVDPDT
+1400 TVIVPPVTPPET
-1415 PDGPVED
+1415 PVED
-1422 ETPDEVMT
+1422 ETPNEVVT

-1437 AVQDAAPDE
+1437 PVQDATPDAP
-1446 VVLPAEPEL
+1446 VLPSDAVL
-1455 PAVQDATA
+1455 PAVQDA

>member
-32 PDPAED
+32 PDSVED
-38 NAAPQAEPVAESST
+38 NAAPQAEP
-52 PAPVAEEGEKQEKVG
+52 APVEGKTAEGEVEGEEEKQE
-67 EQEEFFPPPVN
+67 EFVPPVN
-78 EEAKSEEQAPAFGPG
+78 DEAKKDDQAPAFGPG
-93 TKTDDIII
+93 TNTDDIII

-109 EEPGESGK
+109 DESG
-117 DGETDGSE
+117 E
-125 GSGET
+125 SGET

-256 AKLGDYTV
+256 AKLGGYTV

-276 TLTLKKTSPTE
+276 TLTLKKTSEPET
-287 EKEMAAEDIAKLLD
+287 KKMSAEDVAKLLD
-301 VPEGGVEKKE
+301 VPEGGVEKKT
-311 ELDEEGN
+311 DDEGN
-318 PKTTYTLKKEEI
+318 TTYTLKKEET

-337 TVTRVTYYKITGNT
+337 TVTRVTYYEITGNS
-351 VETTTETT
+351 VKTTTETT
-359 LVLKVEKGTV
+359 LKLKVEKGTETKK
-369 DVNNEDL
+369 DQDL
-376 TTEIELP
+376 STEAELP
-383 SITAKNTDETKTDV
+383 DSITVKNGKSELKVSKDILEKALDNGGTYTDTDKNITYTVTKK
-397 IEISSEKLGEMLQ
+397 EESSTKLSNE
-410 DEYYN
+410 
-415 NVTGEYVYTENVDG
+415 
-429 KEYTYKVKKMEDSK
+429 
-443 PLTNAQLAER
+443 QLAKR
-453 LGEGFTGDD
+453 LGDGFTYNAADD
-462 NGVYYK
+462 SISYK
-468 GEKLTFDQMEAV
+468 GEKLTISQNDV
-480 RKTLSYTVEVTE
+480 YRKLLSYDVTVTE
-492 VTKTPGQV
+492 TIKNEGQV
-500 EGGQESIES
+500 EGGQASIDK
-509 AKETAKLEAIK
+509 ANNDAKLEAIK
-520 AALTDAARNA
+520 AALTDAAKKT
-530 GINVETDDFKNQ
+530 GINVDSEDFKNQ

-564 VHTVTLRYN
+564 VHTVTLCYD
-573 GATVSAPQPGT
+573 GATVSAPEP
-584 PDSSKDTETRK
+584 SSSDPSKNTETREDIK
-595 DVTDNVITGTAYV
+595 DYTVTGTAYV

-626 PGSGELPSLDGWTIA
+626 PGSGELPSLEGWTFDGI
-641 SKDPEKGTTTY
+641 DTEKGTTTY
-652 KKEDTV
+652 KKEETV

-666 KITRT
+666 KIIRT

-677 SASLSDTEK
+677 SASLSDAEK
-686 EEIAWAEL
+686 ADIAWAEL
-694 LNQHPEYKNKDEL
+694 LKQHPEYKNEDEL

-714 NISSMDFSGI
+714 DIGSMDFSGI
-724 KCVEWTIDELSES
+724 KRVEWTIGTLSES
-737 TKTDAKD
+737 TKTDTKD

-756 WSIDEKART
+756 WSIDEKAGT
-765 ITVDGKTYDK
+765 ITVDGDIYRN

-834 TATFTKGNE
+834 TATFTKGDE

-891 IQSKLLPGEELWIG
+891 IRSKLPPDEELWIG

-912 TEKTDIIKYFTTAIS
+912 TKKTDIIKYFTTAIS

-981 APDGSKIEVYWKL
+981 APDGSKIEVYWKWTL
-994 TWWGGY
+994 WGGY

-1074 KGNQLVG
+1074 KDNQPVG

-1093 EGNGHYEYDRG
+1093 EGDGHYEYDRG

-1182 YVVQI
+1182 YVVKI
-1187 GTTGTNSTGESG
+1187 GTTDTNSTGESG
-1199 YQVYLKSSELTAYG
+1199 YQVYLKTSELTAYG

-1338 KKLFTGSGSKEH
+1338 KKLFSGKGETSYDTGS
-1350 DEGKVSY
+1350 VSY
-1357 TYRTTD
+1357 SYRTPDEVITSA
-1363 KVDTTPVSKE
+1363 VSK
-1373 TVTTTDA
+1373 TTKTTTDA

-1400 TVIVPPVTPPVDPDT
+1400 TVIVPPVTPPET
-1415 PDGPVED
+1415 PVED
-1422 ETPDEVMT
+1422 ETPDEVVT

-1437 AVQDAAPDE
+1437 PVQDATPEEPAAP
-1446 VVLPAEPEL
+1446 AAPEL
-1455 PAVQDATA
+1455 PAVEAAAA
-1463 LPQTGVNWMAAL
+1463 LPKTGVNWIAAL

>member
-1 MTNKKLKLAAMSV
+1 MLWK
-14 ALTACV
+14 
-20 AAQPMAAHAVEG
+20 
-32 PDPAED
+32 
-38 NAAPQAEPVAESST
+38 APTLPRIT
-52 PAPVAEEGEKQEKVG
+52 LPRRPNPPLWKVRP
-67 EQEEFFPPPVN
+67 QKARSRAKRASRRSLPPPVN

-93 TKTDDIII
+93 TKTDDITI

-109 EEPGESGK
+109 EQPGKSGE
-117 DGETDGSE
+117 DGEADGSE

-159 KIGEATKE
+159 KIGTATKE

-237 NLDDELG
+237 DLDDELG

-256 AKLGDYTV
+256 AKLGGYTV

-276 TLTLKKTSPTE
+276 TLTLKKTSEPET
-287 EKEMAAEDIAKLLD
+287 KEMSAEDVAKLLD
-301 VPEGGVEKKE
+301 VPEDGVEKKTD
-311 ELDEEGN
+311 DEG
-318 PKTTYTLKKEEI
+318 KTTYILKKEET

-359 LVLKVEKGTV
+359 LKLKVEKGTV
-369 DVNNEDL
+369 DVDEKDL

-397 IEISSEKLGEMLQ
+397 IEISSEKLGEMLK

-415 NVTGEYVYTENVDG
+415 NDTGEYVYTETDANG
-429 KEYTYKVKKMEDSK
+429 KEYTYKVKKTEDTK
-443 PLTNAQLAER
+443 PLTNKQLADR

-468 GEKLTFDQMEAV
+468 GEKLNLDQMEAV

-500 EGGQESIES
+500 EGGQESIKS
-509 AKETAKLEAIK
+509 AEETAKLEAIK
-520 AALTDAARNA
+520 AALTDAAKKT
-530 GINVETDDFKNQ
+530 GINVDSEDFKNQ

-564 VHTVTLRYN
+564 VHTVTLRYD
-573 GATVSAPQPGT
+573 GATVSAPQPGSSD
-584 PDSSKDTETRK
+584 PSKDTETRK

-626 PGSGELPSLDGWTIA
+626 PGSGELPSFDGWTIA

-652 KKEDTV
+652 KKEETV

-707 KAAGYNI
+707 KAAGYNN

-724 KCVEWTIDELSES
+724 KRVEWTIDTLSES
-737 TKTDAKD
+737 TKTDTKD

-756 WSIDEKART
+756 WSIDENAGT
-765 ITVDGKTYDK
+765 ITVDGNIYRN
-775 VTKTNDGYTCTV
+775 VTKTDDGYTCTV

-905 NLEVTDK
+905 K
-912 TEKTDIIKYFTTAIS
+912 TKIDSTTKKEDIIKYFTKAIS

-981 APDGSKIEVYWKL
+981 APDGSKIEVYWKS
-994 TWWGGY
+994 TWLWYGY

-1010 VRVHSNTVHYEEQRD
+1010 VRVDNNTVHSEEQRD

-1040 LPDKDDKVDQTDCV
+1040 LPDEDGKVDQTDCV

-1074 KGNQLVG
+1074 KGNQPVG

-1093 EGNGHYEYDRG
+1093 KGDGHYEYDRG
-1104 TPNNCPDKSAYYKL
+1104 NSNNCPDKSAYYKL

-1150 EDQAINAYLKAT
+1150 EDEAINAYLKAT
-1162 GSSKTAASLTKKERD
+1162 GSNKTAASLTKKERD

-1241 LMISKLTQV
+1241 LMISELTQV

-1275 QDFANRLLELNKQT
+1275 QDFAKRLLELNKQT
-1289 TTHKTS
+1289 TTTHKTG
-1295 ESATAYGENTS
+1295 EGATAYGENTS
-1306 GGFDGAYT
+1306 GDFDGTYT
-1314 QNKSETVTG
+1314 QKKSETVEG

-1338 KKLFTGSGSKEH
+1338 KKIFSGSGSKEH
-1350 DEGKVSY
+1350 DEGSVSY
-1357 TYRTTD
+1357 THRTTD
-1363 KVDTTPVSKE
+1363 KVNTTPVSKE

-1380 HVDYNYTSIE
+1380 HVGYNYTSIE

-1400 TVIVPPVTPPVDPDT
+1400 TVIVPPVTPPET
-1415 PDGPVED
+1415 PVED
-1422 ETPDEVMT
+1422 ETPDEVVT
-1430 PETPELP
+1430 PETPKLPPVQDATPDAPVLPSDAVLP
-1437 AVQDAAPDE
+1437 AVQD
-1446 VVLPAEPEL
+1446 
-1455 PAVQDATA
+1455 A

>member
-32 PDPAED
+32 PDSVED
-38 NAAPQAEPVAESST
+38 NAAPQAEPVAESPT
-52 PAPVAEEGEKQEKVG
+52 PAPVAEEGEKQEEAG
-67 EQEEFFPPPVN
+67 EQEEFVPPVN
-78 EEAKSEEQAPAFGPG
+78 DEAKKDDQAPAFGPG

-109 EEPGESGK
+109 EEPGKSGE
-117 DGETDGSE
+117 DGEVDGSE

-186 KGDPVVGKDED
+186 KGESVVGKDED

-207 TTGTETTTTTGTGK
+207 TTGTQTTTTTGIGK

-244 KDVRPDWKTDKD
+244 KDMRPDWKTDKD
-256 AKLGDYTV
+256 AKLGGYTV

-276 TLTLKKTSPTE
+276 TLTLKKTSEPET
-287 EKEMAAEDIAKLLD
+287 KKMSAEDVAKLLD
-301 VPEGGVEKKE
+301 VPEDGVEKKT
-311 ELDEEGN
+311 DDEGN
-318 PKTTYTLKKEEI
+318 TTYTLKKEET

-337 TVTRVTYYKITGNT
+337 TVTRVTYYKITGTT

-369 DVNNEDL
+369 DVDDKDL

-429 KEYTYKVKKMEDSK
+429 KEYTYKVKKTEDSK
-443 PLTNAQLAER
+443 PLTNAQLADR

-468 GEKLTFDQMEAV
+468 GEKLTFDQKEAV

-509 AKETAKLEAIK
+509 AEEAAKLEAIK

-542 LNTIDPTGKG
+542 LNTIDSTGKG

-564 VHTVTLRYN
+564 VHTVTLRYD
-573 GATVSAPQPGT
+573 GATVSAPQPGSSD
-584 PDSSKDTETRK
+584 PSKDTETRK

-608 TGSNT
+608 NGSNT

-626 PGSGELPSLDGWTIA
+626 PDSGELPSLDGWTFDSI
-641 SKDPEKGTTTY
+641 DTEKGTTTY
-652 KKEDTV
+652 KKEETV

-694 LNQHPEYKNKDEL
+694 LKQHPEYKNKDEL

-724 KCVEWTIDELSES
+724 KRVEWTIDELSES

-815 LAGQYSVSADSI
+815 LAGQYSVPADSI

-891 IQSKLLPGEELWIG
+891 IQSKLQPGEELWIG

-941 EQERIAKNSTYVA
+941 EQERIAKSSTYVA

-981 APDGSKIEVYWKL
+981 APDGSKIEVYWKW
-994 TWWGGY
+994 TRWGGY

-1040 LPDKDDKVDQTDCV
+1040 LPDKDGNVDQTDCV

-1074 KGNQLVG
+1074 KGNQPVG

-1093 EGNGHYEYDRG
+1093 EGDGHYEYDRG
-1104 TPNNCPDKSAYYKL
+1104 NPNNCPDKSAYYKL

-1135 YQGQRGDYW
+1135 YQGGYDDW
-1144 TPGISA
+1144 HWVSA

-1182 YVVQI
+1182 YVVKI
-1187 GTTGTNSTGESG
+1187 GTTDTNSTGESG
-1199 YQVYLKSSELTAYG
+1199 YQVYLKTSELTAYG

-1295 ESATAYGENTS
+1295 ESATASGENTS
-1306 GGFDGAYT
+1306 GGFNGAYT
-1314 QNKSETVTG
+1314 QDKSETVTG

-1363 KVDTTPVSKE
+1363 KVNTTPVSKE

-1395 VNGEE
+1395 VDGEE
-1400 TVIVPPVTPPVDPDT
+1400 TVIVPPVTPPET
-1415 PDGPVED
+1415 PVED
-1422 ETPDEVMT
+1422 ETPDEVVT

-1437 AVQDAAPDE
+1437 PVQDATPDDAAPE
-1446 VVLPAEPEL
+1446 TPVLPSDAVL
-1455 PAVQDATA
+1455 PAVQDA

>member
-1 MTNKKLKLAAMSV
+1 M
-14 ALTACV
+14 
-20 AAQPMAAHAVEG
+20 
-32 PDPAED
+32 
-38 NAAPQAEPVAESST
+38 
-52 PAPVAEEGEKQEKVG
+52 
-67 EQEEFFPPPVN
+67 N
-78 EEAKSEEQAPAFGPG
+78 EEAKKDDQAPAFGPG
-93 TKTDDIII
+93 TKTDDITI

-109 EEPGESGK
+109 EEP
-117 DGETDGSE
+117 
-125 GSGET
+125 GET

-244 KDVRPDWKTDKD
+244 QDVRPDWKTDKD
-256 AKLGDYTV
+256 AKLGGYTV

-269 AKDGNSK
+269 AEDGNSK
-276 TLTLKKTSPTE
+276 ELTLKKTSEPET
-287 EKEMAAEDIAKLLD
+287 KEMSAEDVAKLLD
-301 VPEGGVEKKE
+301 VPEGGVEKKT
-311 ELDEEGN
+311 DDEGN
-318 PKTTYTLKKEEI
+318 TTYTLKKEET

-337 TVTRVTYYKITGNT
+337 TVTRVTYYEITGNS
-351 VETTTETT
+351 VKTTTETT
-359 LVLKVEKGTV
+359 LKLKVEKGTETKK
-369 DVNNEDL
+369 DQDL
-376 TTEIELP
+376 STEAELP
-383 SITAKNTDETKTDV
+383 DSITVKNGKSELKVSKDILEKALDNGGTYTDTDKNITYTVTKK
-397 IEISSEKLGEMLQ
+397 EESSTKLSNE
-410 DEYYN
+410 
-415 NVTGEYVYTENVDG
+415 
-429 KEYTYKVKKMEDSK
+429 
-443 PLTNAQLAER
+443 QLAKR
-453 LGEGFTGDD
+453 LGDGFTYNAADD
-462 NGVYYK
+462 SISYK
-468 GEKLTFDQMEAV
+468 GEKLTISQNDV
-480 RKTLSYTVEVTE
+480 YRKLLSYDVTVTE
-492 VTKTPGQV
+492 TIKNEGQV
-500 EGGQESIES
+500 EGGQASIDK
-509 AKETAKLEAIK
+509 ANNDAKLEAIK
-520 AALTDAARNA
+520 AALTDAAKKT
-530 GINVETDDFKNQ
+530 GINVDSEDFKNQ

-564 VHTVTLRYN
+564 VHTVTLCYD
-573 GATVSAPQPGT
+573 GATVSAPEPG
-584 PDSSKDTETRK
+584 SSDPSKNTETRK

-626 PGSGELPSLDGWTIA
+626 PGSGELPSLEGWTFDGI
-641 SKDPEKGTTTY
+641 DTEKGTTTY
-652 KKEDTV
+652 KKEETV

-677 SASLSDTEK
+677 SASLSDAEK

-724 KCVEWTIDELSES
+724 KRVEWTIDELSES

-765 ITVDGKTYDK
+765 ITVDGKTYDN

-809 EEIQTA
+809 DEIQTA

-834 TATFTKGNE
+834 TATFTKGDE

-869 DIIKDNKD
+869 GIIKDDKD

-891 IQSKLLPGEELWIG
+891 IQSKLQPGEELRIG
-905 NLEVTDK
+905 ETKIDSTTK
-912 TEKTDIIKYFTTAIS
+912 KEDIIKYFTKAIS
-927 PENMSKDELIKALQ
+927 PDNMSKDELIKALQ

-981 APDGSKIEVYWKL
+981 APDGSKIEVYWKS

-1000 YYYTDANGQE
+1000 YYYTDATGQE

-1040 LPDKDDKVDQTDCV
+1040 LPDEDGKVNQTDCV

-1068 GNLVNG
+1068 GKLVNG
-1074 KGNQLVG
+1074 KDNQTVG

-1093 EGNGHYEYDRG
+1093 EGSGHYEYDRG
-1104 TPNNCPDKSAYYKL
+1104 NRNNNPDKSAYYKL

-1135 YQGQRGDYW
+1135 YQGQWGDYW
-1144 TPGISA
+1144 NPGISA
-1150 EDQAINAYLKAT
+1150 EDEAINAYLKAT
-1162 GSSKTAASLTKKERD
+1162 GSSKTYRDLTTKERN

-1182 YVVQI
+1182 YVVKI

-1213 YMTRDANTCINSTYK
+1213 YMSRDANTCINSTYK

-1241 LMISKLTQV
+1241 LMISELTQV
-1250 SEGKVVGQTES
+1250 REGKVVGQTES

-1275 QDFANRLLELNKQT
+1275 QDFAKRLLELNKQT
-1289 TTHKTS
+1289 TTTHKTG
-1295 ESATAYGENTS
+1295 EGATAYGENTS
-1306 GGFDGAYT
+1306 GDFDGTYT
-1314 QNKSETVTG
+1314 QKKSETVEG

-1338 KKLFTGSGSKEH
+1338 KKIFSGSGSKEH

-1357 TYRTTD
+1357 THRTTD
-1363 KVDTTPVSKE
+1363 KVNTTPVSKE

-1400 TVIVPPVTPPVDPDT
+1400 TVIVPPVTPPET
-1415 PDGPVED
+1415 PVED
-1422 ETPDEVMT
+1422 ETPDEVVMT

-1437 AVQDAAPDE
+1437 PVQDATPDAP
-1446 VVLPAEPEL
+1446 VLPSDAVL
-1455 PAVQDATA
+1455 PAVQDA

>member
-32 PDPAED
+32 PDSVED
-38 NAAPQAEPVAESST
+38 NAAPQAEP
-52 PAPVAEEGEKQEKVG
+52 APVEGKTAEGEVEGEEEKQE
-67 EQEEFFPPPVN
+67 EFVPPVN
-78 EEAKSEEQAPAFGPG
+78 DEAKKDDQAPAFGPG

-109 EEPGESGK
+109 EEPGE
-117 DGETDGSE
+117 
-125 GSGET
+125 T

-144 VIDNSKKDE
+144 VIDNNKKNE
-153 ATGKDG
+153 ETGKDG

-256 AKLGDYTV
+256 AKLGGYTV

-369 DVNNEDL
+369 DVDDKDL
-376 TTEIELP
+376 TTEIKLP

-397 IEISSEKLGEMLQ
+397 IEISSEKLGEMLK

-415 NVTGEYVYTENVDG
+415 NVTGEYVYTETVDG
-429 KEYTYKVKKMEDSK
+429 KEYTYKVKKTEDTNS
-443 PLTNAQLAER
+443 LTNDQLANR
-453 LGEGFTGDD
+453 LGDGFSVDADGD
-462 NGVYYK
+462 VCYK
-468 GEKLTFDQMEAV
+468 GEKLTFDQMKAV
-480 RKTLSYTVEVTE
+480 RKTLSYTVAVTE
-492 VTKTPGQV
+492 ITKNEGQV
-500 EGGQESIES
+500 EGGEGSIKS
-509 AKETAKLEAIK
+509 AEETAKLEAIK

-564 VHTVTLRYN
+564 VHTVTLRYD

-584 PDSSKDTETRK
+584 PDSSKGTETRK

-608 TGSNT
+608 NGSNT

-641 SKDPEKGTTTY
+641 SKDPEKGTTIY

-658 TSPDGTST
+658 TLPDGTST

-724 KCVEWTIDELSES
+724 KRVEWTIDELSES

-756 WSIDEKART
+756 WSIDEKAGT

-815 LAGQYSVSADSI
+815 LAGQYSVPADSI

-834 TATFTKGNE
+834 TATFTKGDE

-941 EQERIAKNSTYVA
+941 EQERIAKSSTYVA

-981 APDGSKIEVYWKL
+981 APDGSKIEVYWKW
-994 TWWGGY
+994 TRWGGY

-1040 LPDKDDKVDQTDCV
+1040 LPDKDGNVDQTDCV
-1054 LVSKNLKLEWNYDA
+1054 LVSKNLEWNYDA

-1074 KGNQLVG
+1074 KGNQPVG

-1093 EGNGHYEYDRG
+1093 KGNGHYEYDRG
-1104 TPNNCPDKSAYYKL
+1104 NPNNCPDKSAYYKL

-1128 ENGSIKL
+1128 ENGNIKL
-1135 YQGQRGDYW
+1135 YQGGFDDYW
-1144 TPGISA
+1144 YWVSA

-1162 GSSKTAASLTKKERD
+1162 GSNKTAASLTKKERD

-1182 YVVQI
+1182 YVVKI

-1199 YQVYLKSSELTAYG
+1199 YQVYLKTSELTAYG

-1295 ESATAYGENTS
+1295 ERATASGENTS

-1314 QNKSETVTG
+1314 QDKSETVTG

-1357 TYRTTD
+1357 THRTTD
-1363 KVDTTPVSKE
+1363 KVNTTPVSKE

-1422 ETPDEVMT
+1422 ETPDEVVT

-1437 AVQDAAPDE
+1437 PVQDATPDGAAPE
-1446 VVLPAEPEL
+1446 TPVLPSDAVL
-1455 PAVQDATA
+1455 PAVQDA

-1475 GMAFSGMLLT
+1475 GMAFSGMLLMVV
-1485 IAGAFASLKYKEK
+1485 GAFTSLKYKEK

>member
-32 PDPAED
+32 PDSVED

-67 EQEEFFPPPVN
+67 EQEEFTPPRVN

-93 TKTDDIII
+93 TKTDDITI
-101 DYKPAEKP
+101 DYKPAAKP
-109 EEPGESGK
+109 EEPGE
-117 DGETDGSE
+117 
-125 GSGET
+125 T
-130 DETENPDGTYVKGD
+130 DEPETPGDTHLKGD
-144 VIDNSKKDE
+144 VIDNSKKNE

-159 KIGEATKE
+159 KIGTATKE

-232 KGEEI
+232 KGEGI
-237 NLDDELG
+237 DLNKELG
-244 KDVRPDWKTDKD
+244 EVRPDWKTDKD

-264 DKVEP
+264 DKVENS
-269 AKDGNSK
+269 KDGNSK
-276 TLTLKKTSPTE
+276 ELTLKKTSEPET
-287 EKEMAAEDIAKLLD
+287 KEMSAEDVAKLLD

-318 PKTTYTLKKEEI
+318 PKTTYILKKEET

-337 TVTRVTYYKITGNT
+337 TVTRTTYYEITGNT
-351 VETTTETT
+351 VKTTTETT
-359 LVLKVEKGTV
+359 LKLKVEKGTETKK
-369 DVNNEDL
+369 DQDL
-376 TTEIELP
+376 STEAELP
-383 SITAKNTDETKTDV
+383 DSITVKNGKSELKVSKDILEKALDNGGTYTDTDKNITYTVTKK
-397 IEISSEKLGEMLQ
+397 EESSTKLSNE
-410 DEYYN
+410 
-415 NVTGEYVYTENVDG
+415 
-429 KEYTYKVKKMEDSK
+429 
-443 PLTNAQLAER
+443 QLAKR
-453 LGEGFTGDD
+453 LGDGFTYNAADD
-462 NGVYYK
+462 SISYK
-468 GEKLTFDQMEAV
+468 GEKLTISQNDV
-480 RKTLSYTVEVTE
+480 YRKLLSYDVTVTE
-492 VTKTPGQV
+492 TIKNEGQV
-500 EGGQESIES
+500 EGGQASIDK
-509 AKETAKLEAIK
+509 ANNDAKLEAIK
-520 AALTDAARNA
+520 AALTDAAKKT
-530 GINVETDDFKNQ
+530 GINVDSEDFKNQ

-564 VHTVTLRYN
+564 VHTVTLRYD
-573 GATVSAPQPGT
+573 GATVSAPQLGSSDP
-584 PDSSKDTETRK
+584 SKDTETREDIK
-595 DVTDNVITGTAYV
+595 DYTVTGTAYV

-626 PGSGELPSLDGWTIA
+626 PGSGELPSLEGWTFDGI
-641 SKDPEKGTTTY
+641 DTEKGTTTY
-652 KKEDTV
+652 KKEETV

-677 SASLSDTEK
+677 SASLSDAEK
-686 EEIAWAEL
+686 EEIAWKEL
-694 LNQHPEYKNKDEL
+694 QNKTGKD
-707 KAAGYNI
+707 KATLLQEGYSI
-714 NISSMDFSGI
+714 DIGSMDFSGI
-724 KCVEWTIDELSES
+724 KRVEWTIDTLSES
-737 TKTDAKD
+737 TKTDTKD

-756 WSIDEKART
+756 WSIDENAGT
-765 ITVDGKTYDK
+765 ITVDGNIYRN
-775 VTKTNDGYTCTV
+775 VTKTDDGYTCTV

-800 KQAGAPLTP
+800 KKAGAPLTP

-834 TATFTKGNE
+834 TATFTKGDE

-869 DIIKDNKD
+869 GIIKDDKD

-891 IQSKLLPGEELWIG
+891 IQSKLQPGEELRIG
-905 NLEVTDK
+905 ETKIDSTTK
-912 TEKTDIIKYFTTAIS
+912 KEDIIKYFTKAIS
-927 PENMSKDELIKALQ
+927 PDNMSKDELIKALQ

-971 KTDEFKSFSK
+971 KTGEFKYFSK
-981 APDGSKIEVYWKL
+981 APDGSKIEVYWKS
-994 TWWGGY
+994 TWGWNGY
-1000 YYYTDANGQE
+1000 YYYTDANGHE
-1010 VRVHSNTVHYEEQRD
+1010 VRVDSNTVHSEEQRD

-1040 LPDKDDKVDQTDCV
+1040 LPDEDGKVNQTDCV

-1068 GNLVNG
+1068 GKLVNG
-1074 KGNQLVG
+1074 KDNQTVG

-1093 EGNGHYEYDRG
+1093 EGSGHYEYDRG
-1104 TPNNCPDKSAYYKL
+1104 NRNNNPDKSAYYKL

-1128 ENGSIKL
+1128 DKDGSIKL
-1135 YQGQRGDYW
+1135 YQGQWGDYW
-1144 TPGISA
+1144 NPGISA
-1150 EDQAINAYLKAT
+1150 EDEAINAYLKAT
-1162 GSSKTAASLTKKERD
+1162 GSSKTYRDLTTKERN

-1182 YVVQI
+1182 YVVKI

-1213 YMTRDANTCINSTYK
+1213 YMSRDANTCINSTYK

-1250 SEGKVVGQTES
+1250 SEGKVIGQTES

-1275 QDFANRLLELNKQT
+1275 QDFAKRLLELNKQT
-1289 TTHKTS
+1289 TTTHKTG
-1295 ESATAYGENTS
+1295 EGATAYGENTS
-1306 GGFDGAYT
+1306 GDFDGTYT
-1314 QNKSETVTG
+1314 QKKSETVEA
-1323 SGTGKGHYTTFTEVL
+1323 SGTGSGHYTTFTEVL
-1338 KKLFTGSGSKEH
+1338 KKIFSGSGSKEH
-1350 DEGKVSY
+1350 DEGSVSY
-1357 TYRTTD
+1357 THRTTD
-1363 KVDTTPVSKE
+1363 KVNTTPVSKE

-1380 HVDYNYTSIE
+1380 HVGYNYTSIE
-1390 TRTVT
+1390 TRKVT

-1422 ETPDEVMT
+1422 ETPDEVVT

-1437 AVQDAAPDE
+1437 PVQDATPDAP
-1446 VVLPAEPEL
+1446 VLPSDAVL
-1455 PAVQDATA
+1455 PAVQDA

>member
-32 PDPAED
+32 PDSVED
-38 NAAPQAEPVAESST
+38 NAAPQAEP
-52 PAPVAEEGEKQEKVG
+52 APVEGKTAEGEVEGEEEKQE
-67 EQEEFFPPPVN
+67 EFVPPVN
-78 EEAKSEEQAPAFGPG
+78 DEAKKDDQAPAFGPG

-101 DYKPAEKP
+101 DYKPAETP
-109 EEPGESGK
+109 EEPGKSGE
-117 DGETDGSE
+117 DGEADGSE

-167 ETPDSS
+167 ETPEGS

-256 AKLGDYTV
+256 AKLGGYTV

-369 DVNNEDL
+369 DVDDKDL
-376 TTEIELP
+376 TTEIKLP

-397 IEISSEKLGEMLQ
+397 IEISSEKLGEMLK

-415 NVTGEYVYTENVDG
+415 NVTGEYVYTETVDG
-429 KEYTYKVKKMEDSK
+429 KEYTYKVKKTEDTNS
-443 PLTNAQLAER
+443 LTNDQLANR
-453 LGEGFTGDD
+453 LGDGFSVDADGD
-462 NGVYYK
+462 VCYK

-492 VTKTPGQV
+492 ITKTPGQV
-500 EGGQESIES
+500 EGGQESIKS
-509 AKETAKLEAIK
+509 AEETAKLEAIK

-564 VHTVTLRYN
+564 VHTVTLRYD

-584 PDSSKDTETRK
+584 PDSSKGTETRK

-608 TGSNT
+608 NGSNT

-724 KCVEWTIDELSES
+724 KRVEWTIDELSES

-877 LEKAYDEL
+877 LEKAYDAL
-885 WKQIQE
+885 WEQIQE
-891 IQSKLLPGEELWIG
+891 IQSKLQPGEELWIG

-912 TEKTDIIKYFTTAIS
+912 TKKTDIIKYFTTAIS
-927 PENMSKDELIKALQ
+927 PENMSRDELIKALQ
-941 EQERIAKNSTYVA
+941 EQERIAKSSTYVA

-981 APDGSKIEVYWKL
+981 APDGSKIEVYWKWTL
-994 TWWGGY
+994 WGGY

-1040 LPDKDDKVDQTDCV
+1040 LPDKDGKVDQTDCV

-1074 KGNQLVG
+1074 KGNQPVG

-1093 EGNGHYEYDRG
+1093 KGDGHYEYDRG
-1104 TPNNCPDKSAYYKL
+1104 DSNNNPDKSAYYKL

-1128 ENGSIKL
+1128 DKDGSIKL

-1150 EDQAINAYLKAT
+1150 EDQAINAYLEAT
-1162 GSSKTAASLTKKERD
+1162 GSNKTAKDLSPKERN

-1182 YVVQI
+1182 YVVKI

-1199 YQVYLKSSELTAYG
+1199 YQVYRKTSELTAYG

-1275 QDFANRLLELNKQT
+1275 QDFANRLLELNQQT

-1295 ESATAYGENTS
+1295 ERATAYGENTS

-1314 QNKSETVTG
+1314 QDKSETVTG

-1338 KKLFTGSGSKEH
+1338 KKLFSGKGETSYDTGS
-1350 DEGKVSY
+1350 VSY
-1357 TYRTTD
+1357 SYRTTD
-1363 KVDTTPVSKE
+1363 KVNTTPVSKE

-1400 TVIVPPVTPPVDPDT
+1400 TVIVPPVDPDT

-1422 ETPDEVMT
+1422 ETPDEVVT

-1437 AVQDAAPDE
+1437 PVQDATPDDAAPE
-1446 VVLPAEPEL
+1446 TPVLPSDAVL